1 MKLRWKKLS
10 ALLLAVSLTMADGS
24 AVYMAQAAE
33 EQTETT
39 SAENSGQD
47 VVNMEPVKNPEQEE
61 TEPEVTVTPT
71 PVPEESA
78 EATETPAPAPEESVT
93 PTPEEQKENKD
104 TENEPAKA
112 ETTPAAAKEETAK
125 TQEAETISADEA
137 AWASVLAAGGNNS
150 AGGSSVAETSRFVPG
165 TYTITANLYVPAEL
179 NSILGLNAYLTN
191 PDNPAGVVEDNG
203 SISNTAP
210 TTPVS
215 ANAMITIGEDGTTKT
230 LTIPVKN
237 PVFTLQRIGNGSNVT
252 ILDSAKNGNTYGQYN
267 GRITSLTVALGDNS
281 GAYVFTDCLEYP
293 TILDQDWNV
302 PLYLA
307 VDLASLPSNT
317 TVKMNSGD
325 GSRWK
330 EGSGDSLSF
339 IAEQTYD
346 QMEGVQV
353 DGTAVKSGNY
363 SAFAYN
369 GMTYV
374 DLNADYLGTLKAGAH
389 KISILFAG
397 GFSANASF
405 TIEKKETEKS
415 DDKNKDTGAK
425 LKAGTYKV
433 TANLY
438 IPGELNK
445 QLPGTTA
452 YMTNPKNPLGIGGH
466 EGLPTDPVK
475 DNATLVVD
483 KKGGKTVIVDVVN
496 PVFTLQKITDGKKI
510 KVLSAVWDK
519 ETYTGTAGKASRTGR
534 ITKLYLKLEDNSGV
548 YQFGS
553 CTEFPTLL
561 EEDWNVPLQ
570 LGVDFTSAKK
580 TSDST
585 EVKLPDNGTSGDKNP
600 SGNKKQ
606 DTNKNDNKGNSNG
619 NGGNADA
626 SSNQNGKLKA
636 GTYTVAAN
644 IWIDKSAAGLPLSP
658 HLTNSAFPP
667 KDPVS
672 NNATLTVDENSN
684 ARVSVPIVIPSKVMY
699 VESISGLNIV
709 DSSTGGNG
717 LSSITV
723 DLGTVTDPNAVI
735 TKSCTVSLQLGE
747 LAQSIAKKE
756 RDQVWAATFQV
767 SLSGVPSAASGGGSA
782 DVNALMAGAASE
794 NADTKN
800 VEVRVGVLPG
810 ASSLFAADMMQK
822 AKDSAK
828 TDSTSTGSTA
838 STGTTGSA
846 TASASAGVTKTSYSY
861 TFKVEELKDKE
872 KSNGK
877 KLSEKQKEKQAK
889 KEMEKLEK
897 QLIKHFDGGDYDM
910 VICPADVAAKIWKEK
925 DAKKNL
931 RILSVTKTWI
941 KSDEDSEDKKSE
953 ETELSITLVTKK
965 FADTQKDALK
975 DYLTEISKS
984 ADMTSKDQGELA
996 EDAEGLGLYEDA
1008 GDAEAD
1014 LDVRTYGISSGKDM
1028 QQVLKESLKKKQLP
1042 DEELYYIPENQKK
1055 DSEKSDEGKDSK
1067 EDAKEDT
1074 DTKGA
1079 DGTEDAAKTSKTD
1092 YTDQAALSSAIEAAL
1107 ANKKDSSDAEENNPE
1122 TADAEETDNASTDST
1137 ESSSVST
1144 DDTGAVVID
1153 PEKSATAAQELE
1165 AGTYTVSANMYLPGE
1180 LNTQLPG
1187 TTAYMTNPDNPLG
1200 VGGHEGIPM
1209 TPVDDNATLVVGDDG
1224 TKTVRIEVVNPVFT
1238 LQDIKDPE
1246 NSEILSGV
1254 KDDEW
1259 YAGTNDIG
1267 RQGRITT
1274 LYIRLGDDSGTYS
1287 YDTCTEFPTLLEEEW
1302 NVPLKMS
1309 VDFTTAKKTSEETSL
1324 EIPDDNA
1331 GVASETE
1338 SGATGESSEEAE
1350 Q

>member
-71 PVPEESA
+71 PVPEETVA
-78 EATETPAPAPEESVT
+78 ATETPVPAPEESVT

-112 ETTPAAAKEETAK
+112 EITPAAAKEETAK

-215 ANAMITIGEDGTTKT
+215 ANATITIGEDGTTKT

-252 ILDSAKNGNTYGQYN
+252 ILDSARNGNTYGQYN

-325 GSRWK
+325 GSKWK

-339 IAEQTYD
+339 IAEQTHD

-353 DGTAVKSGNY
+353 DGTAVKFGNY

-415 DDKNKDTGAK
+415 DDKNKDTGEK

-519 ETYTGTAGKASRTGR
+519 ETYTGTAGKVSRTGR

-548 YQFGS
+548 YQFGD

-585 EVKLPDNGTSGDKNP
+585 ETKLPENGTSGDKNP
-600 SGNKKQ
+600 SGDKKQ
-606 DTNKNDNKGNSNG
+606 GTNKNDNKGNSNG
-619 NGGNADA
+619 SGGNANAD
-626 SSNQNGKLKA
+626 SNQNGKLKA

-658 HLTNSAFPP
+658 HLTNSEFPP

-767 SLSGVPSAASGGGSA
+767 SLSGVPSAASGGGSS

-794 NADTKN
+794 NADTKS
-800 VEVRVGVLPG
+800 VEVKVGVLPG
-810 ASSLFAADMMQK
+810 TSALFVTDMMQK
-822 AKDSAK
+822 AKEKNS
-828 TDSTSTGSTA
+828 
-838 STGTTGSA
+838 
-846 TASASAGVTKTSYSY
+846 VKTSYNY
-861 TFKVEELKDKE
+861 TFKVEELKEKE
-872 KSNGK
+872 KDSGK

-889 KEMEKLEK
+889 KEMKKLEK
-897 QLIKHFDGGDYDM
+897 QLTKHFDDGDYDM
-910 VICPADVAAKIWKEK
+910 VICPADVAATIWKEK

-941 KSDEDSEDKKSE
+941 KSDEDSEDKKSG
-953 ETELSITLVTKK
+953 ETELSVTLVTKK
-965 FADTQKDALK
+965 FADAQKDTLK

-984 ADMTSKDQGELA
+984 ADMTSKDLKELA
-996 EDAEGLGLYEDA
+996 EDAKGLGLYEDA
-1008 GDAEAD
+1008 EDAEAD

-1042 DEELYYIPENQKK
+1042 DEELYYIPESQKK
-1055 DSEKSDEGKDSK
+1055 ASDESTKEKDSK
-1067 EDAKEDT
+1067 KDT
-1074 DTKGA
+1074 DTK
-1079 DGTEDAAKTSKTD
+1079 DTEKTKDTSKTD

-1107 ANKKDSSDAEENNPE
+1107 ADKKGSSEDEGTDAKEEKTDSS
-1122 TADAEETDNASTDST
+1122 STDST
-1137 ESSSVST
+1137 ENSSVKT
-1144 DDTGAVVID
+1144 DGTGAVVID
-1153 PEKSATAAQELE
+1153 PEESEAAAKELE

-1209 TPVDDNATLVVGDDG
+1209 TPVDDNATLVVGEDG
-1224 TKTVRIEVVNPVFT
+1224 TKTVMIEVVNPVFT

-1259 YAGTNDIG
+1259 YAGTNDVG

-1338 SGATGESSEEAE
+1338 NTETKETGKEES
-1350 Q
+1350 

>member
-10 ALLLAVSLTMADGS
+10 ALLLAVTLTMADGS

-47 VVNMEPVKNPEQEE
+47 VVNMEPVKNSEQEE

-71 PVPEESA
+71 PVPEETV

-104 TENEPAKA
+104 TENEPAKT
-112 ETTPAAAKEETAK
+112 ETTPAAAKDETAK
-125 TQEAETISADEA
+125 TQEAETVSADEA
-137 AWASVLAAGGNNS
+137 AWASVLAAGGNSS
-150 AGGSSVAETSRFVPG
+150 AGGSSVAETSKFVPG

-215 ANAMITIGEDGTTKT
+215 ANATITIGEDGTTKT

-252 ILDSAKNGNTYGQYN
+252 ILDSARNGNTYGQYN

-281 GAYVFTDCLEYP
+281 GVYAFTNCLEYP

-307 VDLASLPSNT
+307 VDLASLPSDT
-317 TVKMNSGD
+317 TIKMNSGD
-325 GSRWK
+325 GSKWK

-353 DGTAVKSGNY
+353 DGTTVKSENY

-374 DLNADYLGTLKAGAH
+374 DLNADYLGTLKAGTH

-405 TIEKKETEKS
+405 TIEKKETEKT

-483 KKGGKTVIVDVVN
+483 AKGGKTVIVDVVN

-519 ETYTGTAGKASRTGR
+519 ETYTGT
-534 ITKLYLKLEDNSGV
+534 
-548 YQFGS
+548 
-553 CTEFPTLL
+553 EFPTLL

-585 EVKLPDNGTSGDKNP
+585 EVKLPENGTSGDKNP
-600 SGNKKQ
+600 SGDKKQ
-606 DTNKNDNKGNSNG
+606 DTDKNDNKGNSNG
-619 NGGNADA
+619 DGGNANAD
-626 SSNQNGKLKA
+626 SNQNGKLKA

-658 HLTNSAFPP
+658 HLTNPAFPP

-723 DLGTVTDPNAVI
+723 GLGTVTDPNAVI

-747 LAQSIAKKE
+747 LAQSIAKKD

-794 NADTKN
+794 NADTKS
-800 VEVRVGVLPG
+800 VEVKVGVLPG
-810 ASSLFAADMMQK
+810 TSALFVTDMMQK

-838 STGTTGSA
+838 NTGITGSA
-846 TASASAGVTKTSYSY
+846 AASASAGVTKTSYNY

-872 KSNGK
+872 KSNDK

-897 QLIKHFDGGDYDM
+897 QLIKHFDDGDYDM
-910 VICPADVAAKIWKEK
+910 IICPADVAAKIWKEK
-925 DAKKNL
+925 DANKNL

-941 KSDEDSEDKKSE
+941 KSDEDSEDKKSG
-953 ETELSITLVTKK
+953 ETELSVTLVTKK
-965 FADTQKDALK
+965 FADAQKDALK
-975 DYLTEISKS
+975 DYLAETSES
-984 ADMTSKDQGELA
+984 ADMTSKDLKELA
-996 EDAEGLGLYEDA
+996 KDAEGLGLYEDA
-1008 GDAEAD
+1008 EDAEAD
-1014 LDVRTYGISSGKDM
+1014 LNVRTYGISSGKDM
-1028 QQVLKESLKKKQLP
+1028 QQALKESLKKKQLP
-1042 DEELYYIPENQKK
+1042 DEELYYIPESQKK
-1055 DSEKSDEGKDSK
+1055 DSDESDKEKDSK
-1067 EDAKEDT
+1067 KDT
-1074 DTKGA
+1074 DTK
-1079 DGTEDAAKTSKTD
+1079 DTEEIKDTSKTD

-1107 ANKKDSSDAEENNPE
+1107 ADKKGSSKDEGTTKEEKTDSS
-1122 TADAEETDNASTDST
+1122 SMDST
-1137 ESSSVST
+1137 ENSSVKT

-1153 PEKSATAAQELE
+1153 PEESEAAAQELE
-1165 AGTYTVSANMYLPGE
+1165 AGTYTISANMYLPGE

-1209 TPVDDNATLVVGDDG
+1209 TPVDDNATLVVGEDG
-1224 TKTVRIEVVNPVFT
+1224 TKIVMIEVVNPVFT

-1259 YAGTNDIG
+1259 YAGTNDVG
-1267 RQGRITT
+1267 RQGRITA

-1309 VDFTTAKKTSEETSL
+1309 VDFTTAKKTSEETSM

-1338 SGATGESSEEAE
+1338 TKETGKEES
-1350 Q
+1350 

>member
-1 MKLRWKKLS
+1 M
-10 ALLLAVSLTMADGS
+10 
-24 AVYMAQAAE
+24 
-33 EQTETT
+33 
-39 SAENSGQD
+39 
-47 VVNMEPVKNPEQEE
+47 
-61 TEPEVTVTPT
+61 
-71 PVPEESA
+71 
-78 EATETPAPAPEESVT
+78 
-93 PTPEEQKENKD
+93 
-104 TENEPAKA
+104 
-112 ETTPAAAKEETAK
+112 
-125 TQEAETISADEA
+125 
-137 AWASVLAAGGNNS
+137 
-150 AGGSSVAETSRFVPG
+150 
-165 TYTITANLYVPAEL
+165 PAEL

-215 ANAMITIGEDGTTKT
+215 ANATITIGEDGTTKT

-252 ILDSAKNGNTYGQYN
+252 ILDSARNGNTYGQYN

-307 VDLASLPSNT
+307 VDLASLPSDT

-325 GSRWK
+325 GSKWK

-405 TIEKKETEKS
+405 TIEKKEAEKT

-483 KKGGKTVIVDVVN
+483 AKGGKTVIVDVVN

-548 YQFGS
+548 YQFGA

-585 EVKLPDNGTSGDKNP
+585 EVKLPENGTSGDKNP
-600 SGNKKQ
+600 SRDKKQ
-606 DTNKNDNKGNSNG
+606 DTDKNSNKGNSNG
-619 NGGNADA
+619 SGGNANAD
-626 SSNQNGKLKA
+626 SNQNGKLKA

-723 DLGTVTDPNAVI
+723 DLGTVTDPDAVI

-794 NADTKN
+794 NADTKS
-800 VEVRVGVLPG
+800 VEVKVGVLPG
-810 ASSLFAADMMQK
+810 TSALFVTDMMQK
-822 AKDSAK
+822 AKEKDSAK
-828 TDSTSTGSTA
+828 T
-838 STGTTGSA
+838 
-846 TASASAGVTKTSYSY
+846 SYNY
-861 TFKVEELKDKE
+861 TFKVEEFKDKE

-877 KLSEKQKEKQAK
+877 KLSEKQKEKQDK
-889 KEMEKLEK
+889 KEMKKLEK
-897 QLIKHFDGGDYDM
+897 QFTKHFDDGDYDM
-910 VICPADVAAKIWKEK
+910 IICPADVAAKIWKEK

-941 KSDEDSEDKKSE
+941 KSDEDSEDKKSG
-953 ETELSITLVTKK
+953 ETELSVTLVTKK
-965 FADTQKDALK
+965 FADAQKDALK
-975 DYLTEISKS
+975 DYLTEISQS
-984 ADMTSKDQGELA
+984 ADMTSKDLKELA
-996 EDAEGLGLYEDA
+996 KDAEGLGLYEDA
-1008 GDAEAD
+1008 EDAEAD

-1042 DEELYYIPENQKK
+1042 DEELYYIPESQKK
-1055 DSEKSDEGKDSK
+1055 DSDESDKEKDSK
-1067 EDAKEDT
+1067 KDTDAKDT
-1074 DTKGA
+1074 EETK
-1079 DGTEDAAKTSKTD
+1079 DTSKTD

-1107 ANKKDSSDAEENNPE
+1107 ADKKGSSEDEGTDAKEEKTDSS
-1122 TADAEETDNASTDST
+1122 STDST
-1137 ESSSVST
+1137 ENSSVKT

-1153 PEKSATAAQELE
+1153 PEESEAAAKELE

-1209 TPVDDNATLVVGDDG
+1209 TPVDDNATLVVGEDG
-1224 TKTVRIEVVNPVFT
+1224 TKTVMIEVVNPVFT

-1259 YAGTNDIG
+1259 YAGTNDVG

-1309 VDFTTAKKTSEETSL
+1309 VDFTTAKKTSEETSM

-1338 SGATGESSEEAE
+1338 NKETGKEES
-1350 Q
+1350 

>member
-71 PVPEESA
+71 PVPEETVA
-78 EATETPAPAPEESVT
+78 ATETPVPAPEESVT

-112 ETTPAAAKEETAK
+112 EITPAAAKEETAK

-252 ILDSAKNGNTYGQYN
+252 ILDSARNGNTYGQYN

-325 GSRWK
+325 GSKWK

-405 TIEKKETEKS
+405 IIEKKETEKS
-415 DDKNKDTGAK
+415 DDKNKDTGEK

-519 ETYTGTAGKASRTGR
+519 ETYTGTAGRVSRTGR

-548 YQFGS
+548 YQFGD

-585 EVKLPDNGTSGDKNP
+585 ETKLPENGTSGDKNP
-600 SGNKKQ
+600 SGDKKQ
-606 DTNKNDNKGNSNG
+606 GTNKNDNKGNSNG
-619 NGGNADA
+619 SGGNANAD
-626 SSNQNGKLKA
+626 SNQNGKLKA

-658 HLTNSAFPP
+658 HLTNSEFPP

-767 SLSGVPSAASGGGSA
+767 SLSGVPSAASGGGSS

-794 NADTKN
+794 NADTKS
-800 VEVRVGVLPG
+800 VEVKVGVLPG
-810 ASSLFAADMMQK
+810 TSALFVTDMMQK
-822 AKDSAK
+822 AKEKNS
-828 TDSTSTGSTA
+828 
-838 STGTTGSA
+838 
-846 TASASAGVTKTSYSY
+846 VKTSYNY
-861 TFKVEELKDKE
+861 TFKVEELKEKE
-872 KSNGK
+872 KDSGK

-889 KEMEKLEK
+889 KEMKKLEK
-897 QLIKHFDGGDYDM
+897 QLTKHFDDGDYDM
-910 VICPADVAAKIWKEK
+910 VICPADVAATIWKEK

-941 KSDEDSEDKKSE
+941 KSDEDSEDKKSG
-953 ETELSITLVTKK
+953 ETELSVTLVTKK
-965 FADTQKDALK
+965 FADAQKDTLK

-984 ADMTSKDQGELA
+984 ADMTSKDLKELA
-996 EDAEGLGLYEDA
+996 EDAKGLGLYEDA
-1008 GDAEAD
+1008 TDAEAD

-1042 DEELYYIPENQKK
+1042 DEELYYIPESQKK
-1055 DSEKSDEGKDSK
+1055 ASDESTKEKDSK
-1067 EDAKEDT
+1067 KDT
-1074 DTKGA
+1074 DTK
-1079 DGTEDAAKTSKTD
+1079 DTEKTKDTSKTD
-1092 YTDQAALSSAIEAAL
+1092 YTDQAALNSAIEAAL
-1107 ANKKDSSDAEENNPE
+1107 ADKKGSSEDEGTDAKEEKTDSS
-1122 TADAEETDNASTDST
+1122 STDST
-1137 ESSSVST
+1137 ENSSVKT

-1153 PEKSATAAQELE
+1153 PEESEAAAKELE

-1209 TPVDDNATLVVGDDG
+1209 TPVDDNAMLVVGEDG
-1224 TKTVRIEVVNPVFT
+1224 TKTVMIEVVNPVFT

-1259 YAGTNDIG
+1259 YAGTNDVG

-1274 LYIRLGDDSGTYS
+1274 LYIRLGDDSGIYS

-1331 GVASETE
+1331 GVTSETE
-1338 SGATGESSEEAE
+1338 NTETKETGKEES
-1350 Q
+1350 

>member
-47 VVNMEPVKNPEQEE
+47 VVNMEPVKNSEQEE

-71 PVPEESA
+71 PVPEETA
-78 EATETPAPAPEESVT
+78 EAAETPAPEESVT

-112 ETTPAAAKEETAK
+112 ETTPVAEKAETAK

-252 ILDSAKNGNTYGQYN
+252 ILDSARNGNTYGQYN

-325 GSRWK
+325 GNKWK

-405 TIEKKETEKS
+405 IIEKKETEKS
-415 DDKNKDTGAK
+415 DDKNKDTGEK

-483 KKGGKTVIVDVVN
+483 KKGGKTVTVDVVN

-519 ETYTGTAGKASRTGR
+519 ETYTGTAGRVSRTGR

-548 YQFGS
+548 YQFGD

-585 EVKLPDNGTSGDKNP
+585 ETKLPENGTSGDKNP
-600 SGNKKQ
+600 SGDKKQ
-606 DTNKNDNKGNSNG
+606 GTNKNDNKGNSNG
-619 NGGNADA
+619 SGGNANAD
-626 SSNQNGKLKA
+626 SNQNGKLKA

-658 HLTNSAFPP
+658 HLTNSEFPP

-767 SLSGVPSAASGGGSA
+767 SLSGVPSAASGGGSS

-794 NADTKN
+794 NADTKS
-800 VEVRVGVLPG
+800 VEVKVGVLPG
-810 ASSLFAADMMQK
+810 TSALFVTDMMQK
-822 AKDSAK
+822 AKEKNS
-828 TDSTSTGSTA
+828 
-838 STGTTGSA
+838 
-846 TASASAGVTKTSYSY
+846 VKTSYNY
-861 TFKVEELKDKE
+861 TFKVEELKEKE
-872 KSNGK
+872 KDSGK

-889 KEMEKLEK
+889 KEMKKLEK
-897 QLIKHFDGGDYDM
+897 QLTKHFDDGDYDM
-910 VICPADVAAKIWKEK
+910 VICPADVAATIWKEK

-941 KSDEDSEDKKSE
+941 KSDEDSEDKKSG
-953 ETELSITLVTKK
+953 ETELSVTLVTKK
-965 FADTQKDALK
+965 FADAQKDTLK

-984 ADMTSKDQGELA
+984 ADMTSKDLKELA
-996 EDAEGLGLYEDA
+996 EDAKGLGLYEDA
-1008 GDAEAD
+1008 EDAEAD

-1042 DEELYYIPENQKK
+1042 DEELYYIPESQKK
-1055 DSEKSDEGKDSK
+1055 ASDESTKEKDSK
-1067 EDAKEDT
+1067 KDT
-1074 DTKGA
+1074 DTK
-1079 DGTEDAAKTSKTD
+1079 DTEKTKDTSKTD

-1107 ANKKDSSDAEENNPE
+1107 ADKKGSSEDEGTDAKEEKTDSS
-1122 TADAEETDNASTDST
+1122 STDST
-1137 ESSSVST
+1137 KNSSVKT

-1153 PEKSATAAQELE
+1153 PEESEAAAKELE

-1209 TPVDDNATLVVGDDG
+1209 TPVDDNATLVVGEDG
-1224 TKTVRIEVVNPVFT
+1224 TKTVMIEVVNPVFT

-1259 YAGTNDIG
+1259 YAGTNDVG

-1309 VDFTTAKKTSEETSL
+1309 VDFTTARKTSEETSL

-1338 SGATGESSEEAE
+1338 NTETKETGKEES
-1350 Q
+1350 

>member
-10 ALLLAVSLTMADGS
+10 ALLLAVTLIMADGS
-24 AVYMAQAAE
+24 AAYMAQAAE

-39 SAENSGQD
+39 SAENGGQD

-71 PVPEESA
+71 PVPEETVEAA
-78 EATETPAPAPEESVT
+78 ETPAPEESVT

-112 ETTPAAAKEETAK
+112 ETTPVAAKEETAK

-137 AWASVLAAGGNNS
+137 AWASVLAAGGNNN

-230 LTIPVKN
+230 LTILVKN

-252 ILDSAKNGNTYGQYN
+252 ILDSARNGNTYGQYN

-325 GSRWK
+325 GSKWK

-374 DLNADYLGTLKAGAH
+374 DLNADYLGTLKAGTH
-389 KISILFAG
+389 KISILFAS
-397 GFSANASF
+397 GFSANDSF
-405 TIEKKETEKS
+405 TIEKKETEKT

-548 YQFGS
+548 YQFGD

-570 LGVDFTSAKK
+570 LGVDFTNAKK

-585 EVKLPDNGTSGDKNP
+585 EVKLPENGTSGDKNP
-600 SGNKKQ
+600 SGDKKQ

-619 NGGNADA
+619 SGGNANAD
-626 SSNQNGKLKA
+626 SNQNGKLKA

-794 NADTKN
+794 NADTKS
-800 VEVRVGVLPG
+800 VEVKVGVLPG
-810 ASSLFAADMMQK
+810 TSALFVTDMMQK
-822 AKDSAK
+822 AKEKNS
-828 TDSTSTGSTA
+828 
-838 STGTTGSA
+838 
-846 TASASAGVTKTSYSY
+846 VKTSYNY
-861 TFKVEELKDKE
+861 TFKVEELKEKE
-872 KSNGK
+872 KDSGK

-897 QLIKHFDGGDYDM
+897 QLAKHFDDGDYDM
-910 VICPADVAAKIWKEK
+910 VICPADVAATIWKEK

-941 KSDEDSEDKKSE
+941 KSDEDSEDKKSG
-953 ETELSITLVTKK
+953 ETELSVTLVTKK
-965 FADTQKDALK
+965 FADAQKDALK

-984 ADMTSKDQGELA
+984 ADMTSKDLKELA
-996 EDAEGLGLYEDA
+996 EDAKGLGLYEDA
-1008 GDAEAD
+1008 TAAEAD

-1042 DEELYYIPENQKK
+1042 DEELYYIPESQKK
-1055 DSEKSDEGKDSK
+1055 ASDESAKEKDSK
-1067 EDAKEDT
+1067 KDT
-1074 DTKGA
+1074 DTK
-1079 DGTEDAAKTSKTD
+1079 DTEKTKDTSKTD

-1107 ANKKDSSDAEENNPE
+1107 ADKKGFSEDEGTDAKEEKTDSS
-1122 TADAEETDNASTDST
+1122 STDST
-1137 ESSSVST
+1137 ENSSVKT

-1153 PEKSATAAQELE
+1153 PIDPEESEAAAKELE

-1209 TPVDDNATLVVGDDG
+1209 TPVDDNATLVVGESG
-1224 TKTVRIEVVNPVFT
+1224 TKTVMIKVVNPVFT

-1259 YAGTNDIG
+1259 YAGTNDVG

-1338 SGATGESSEEAE
+1338 NTETKETGKEES
-1350 Q
+1350 

>member
-24 AVYMAQAAE
+24 AIYMAQAAE

-71 PVPEESA
+71 PVPEETA
-78 EATETPAPAPEESVT
+78 EATETPVPAPEESVT

-112 ETTPAAAKEETAK
+112 ETTPAVKDETAK
-125 TQEAETISADEA
+125 IQEADTVSADEA
-137 AWASVLAAGGNNS
+137 AWASVLAAGRNNS
-150 AGGSSVAETSRFVPG
+150 AGGSSVAETSKFVPG
-165 TYTITANLYVPAEL
+165 TYTVTANLYVPAEL

-215 ANAMITIGEDGTTKT
+215 ANATITIGEDGTTKT
-230 LTIPVKN
+230 LTIPIKN

-252 ILDSAKNGNTYGQYN
+252 ILDSARNGNTYGQYN

-293 TILDQDWNV
+293 TILEQDWNV

-325 GSRWK
+325 GSKWK

-353 DGTAVKSGNY
+353 DGTAVRSGNY

-374 DLNADYLGTLKAGAH
+374 DLNADYLGTLKAGVH
-389 KISILFAG
+389 KIRILFAG

-405 TIEKKETEKS
+405 TIEKKETEKTT
-415 DDKNKDTGAK
+415 DKNKDTGAK
-425 LKAGTYKV
+425 LKAGTYKI

-548 YQFGS
+548 YQFGD

-585 EVKLPDNGTSGDKNP
+585 ETKLPENGTSGDKNP
-600 SGNKKQ
+600 SGDKKQ
-606 DTNKNDNKGNSNG
+606 GTNKNDNKGTSNG
-619 NGGNADA
+619 SGGNANAD
-626 SSNQNGKLKA
+626 SNQNGKLKA

-658 HLTNSAFPP
+658 HLTNSTFPP

-756 RDQVWAATFQV
+756 RDQVWTATFQV

-794 NADTKN
+794 NADTKS
-800 VEVRVGVLPG
+800 VEVKVGVLPG
-810 ASSLFAADMMQK
+810 TSALFVTDMMQK
-822 AKDSAK
+822 AKEKNS
-828 TDSTSTGSTA
+828 
-838 STGTTGSA
+838 
-846 TASASAGVTKTSYSY
+846 VKTSYNY
-861 TFKVEELKDKE
+861 TFKVEELKEKE
-872 KSNGK
+872 KVSGK

-889 KEMEKLEK
+889 KEMKKLEK
-897 QLIKHFDGGDYDM
+897 QLTKHFDDGDYDM
-910 VICPADVAAKIWKEK
+910 VICPADVAATIWKEK

-941 KSDEDSEDKKSE
+941 KSDEDSEDKKSG
-953 ETELSITLVTKK
+953 ETELSVTLVTKK
-965 FADTQKDALK
+965 FADAQKDTLK

-996 EDAEGLGLYEDA
+996 EDAKGLGLYEDA
-1008 GDAEAD
+1008 EDAEAD

-1042 DEELYYIPENQKK
+1042 DEELYYIPESQKK
-1055 DSEKSDEGKDSK
+1055 ASDESTKEKDSK
-1067 EDAKEDT
+1067 KDT
-1074 DTKGA
+1074 DTK
-1079 DGTEDAAKTSKTD
+1079 DTEKTKDTSKTD

-1107 ANKKDSSDAEENNPE
+1107 ADKKGSSEDEGTDAKEEKTDSS
-1122 TADAEETDNASTDST
+1122 STDST
-1137 ESSSVST
+1137 ENSSVKT
-1144 DDTGAVVID
+1144 DGTGAVVID
-1153 PEKSATAAQELE
+1153 PEESEAAAKELE

-1209 TPVDDNATLVVGDDG
+1209 TPVDDNATLVVGEDG
-1224 TKTVRIEVVNPVFT
+1224 TKTVMIEVVNPVFT

-1259 YAGTNDIG
+1259 YAGANDVG

-1302 NVPLKMS
+1302 NVPLKMG

-1338 SGATGESSEEAE
+1338 NTETKETGKEES
-1350 Q
+1350 

>member
-1 MKLRWKKLS
+1 M
-10 ALLLAVSLTMADGS
+10 
-24 AVYMAQAAE
+24 
-33 EQTETT
+33 
-39 SAENSGQD
+39 
-47 VVNMEPVKNPEQEE
+47 
-61 TEPEVTVTPT
+61 
-71 PVPEESA
+71 
-78 EATETPAPAPEESVT
+78 
-93 PTPEEQKENKD
+93 
-104 TENEPAKA
+104 
-112 ETTPAAAKEETAK
+112 
-125 TQEAETISADEA
+125 
-137 AWASVLAAGGNNS
+137 
-150 AGGSSVAETSRFVPG
+150 
-165 TYTITANLYVPAEL
+165 
-179 NSILGLNAYLTN
+179 
-191 PDNPAGVVEDNG
+191 
-203 SISNTAP
+203 
-210 TTPVS
+210 
-215 ANAMITIGEDGTTKT
+215 
-230 LTIPVKN
+230 
-237 PVFTLQRIGNGSNVT
+237 
-252 ILDSAKNGNTYGQYN
+252 
-267 GRITSLTVALGDNS
+267 
-281 GAYVFTDCLEYP
+281 
-293 TILDQDWNV
+293 
-302 PLYLA
+302 
-307 VDLASLPSNT
+307 
-317 TVKMNSGD
+317 
-325 GSRWK
+325 
-330 EGSGDSLSF
+330 
-339 IAEQTYD
+339 
-346 QMEGVQV
+346 
-353 DGTAVKSGNY
+353 
-363 SAFAYN
+363 
-369 GMTYV
+369 
-374 DLNADYLGTLKAGAH
+374 
-389 KISILFAG
+389 
-397 GFSANASF
+397 
-405 TIEKKETEKS
+405 
-415 DDKNKDTGAK
+415 
-425 LKAGTYKV
+425 
-433 TANLY
+433 
-438 IPGELNK
+438 
-445 QLPGTTA
+445 
-452 YMTNPKNPLGIGGH
+452 
-466 EGLPTDPVK
+466 
-475 DNATLVVD
+475 
-483 KKGGKTVIVDVVN
+483 
-496 PVFTLQKITDGKKI
+496 
-510 KVLSAVWDK
+510 
-519 ETYTGTAGKASRTGR
+519 
-534 ITKLYLKLEDNSGV
+534 
-548 YQFGS
+548 
-553 CTEFPTLL
+553 
-561 EEDWNVPLQ
+561 
-570 LGVDFTSAKK
+570 
-580 TSDST
+580 
-585 EVKLPDNGTSGDKNP
+585 
-600 SGNKKQ
+600 
-606 DTNKNDNKGNSNG
+606 
-619 NGGNADA
+619 
-626 SSNQNGKLKA
+626 
-636 GTYTVAAN
+636 
-644 IWIDKSAAGLPLSP
+644 
-658 HLTNSAFPP
+658 
-667 KDPVS
+667 
-672 NNATLTVDENSN
+672 
-684 ARVSVPIVIPSKVMY
+684 
-699 VESISGLNIV
+699 
-709 DSSTGGNG
+709 
-717 LSSITV
+717 
-723 DLGTVTDPNAVI
+723 TDPNAVI

-810 ASSLFAADMMQK
+810 TSSLFAADMMQK
-822 AKDSAK
+822 AKGSAK

-846 TASASAGVTKTSYSY
+846 TASASAGVTKTSYNY

-931 RILSVTKTWI
+931 QILSVTKTWI
-941 KSDEDSEDKKSE
+941 KADEDSEDKKSE

-1042 DEELYYIPENQKK
+1042 DEELYYIPANQKK

-1067 EDAKEDT
+1067 EDTKEDT

-1079 DGTEDAAKTSKTD
+1079 DGTEDAAETSKTD

-1107 ANKKDSSDAEENNPE
+1107 ANKKEF
-1122 TADAEETDNASTDST
+1122 
-1137 ESSSVST
+1137 
-1144 DDTGAVVID
+1144 DDTGVVVIN

-1224 TKTVRIEVVNPVFT
+1224 TKTVMIEVVNPVFT

>member
-24 AVYMAQAAE
+24 AIYMAQAAE

-71 PVPEESA
+71 PVPEETA
-78 EATETPAPAPEESVT
+78 EATETPVPAPEESVT

-112 ETTPAAAKEETAK
+112 ETTPAVKDETAK
-125 TQEAETISADEA
+125 IQEADTVSADEA
-137 AWASVLAAGGNNS
+137 AWASVLAAGRNNS
-150 AGGSSVAETSRFVPG
+150 AGGSSVAETSKFVPG
-165 TYTITANLYVPAEL
+165 TYTVTANLYVPAEL

-215 ANAMITIGEDGTTKT
+215 ANATITIGEDGTTKT
-230 LTIPVKN
+230 LTIPIKN

-252 ILDSAKNGNTYGQYN
+252 ILDSARNGNTYGQYN

-293 TILDQDWNV
+293 TILEQDWNV

-325 GSRWK
+325 GSKWK

-353 DGTAVKSGNY
+353 DGTAVRSGNY

-389 KISILFAG
+389 KIRILFAG

-405 TIEKKETEKS
+405 TIEKKETEKTT
-415 DDKNKDTGAK
+415 DKNKDTGAK
-425 LKAGTYKV
+425 LKAGTYKI

-438 IPGELNK
+438 IPGKLNK

-548 YQFGS
+548 YQFGD

-561 EEDWNVPLQ
+561 EKDWNVPLQ

-585 EVKLPDNGTSGDKNP
+585 EVRFPENKTSGDKNP
-600 SGNKKQ
+600 SGDKKQ
-606 DTNKNDNKGNSNG
+606 NTSKNDNKGTSNG
-619 NGGNADA
+619 NGENANAD
-626 SSNQNGKLKA
+626 SNQNGKLKA

-658 HLTNSAFPP
+658 HLTNSTFPP

-756 RDQVWAATFQV
+756 RDQVWTATFQV

-794 NADTKN
+794 NADTKS
-800 VEVRVGVLPG
+800 VEVKVGVLPG
-810 ASSLFAADMMQK
+810 TSALFVTDMMQK

-828 TDSTSTGSTA
+828 ADSTSTGSTA
-838 STGTTGSA
+838 GTGTTGSTA
-846 TASASAGVTKTSYSY
+846 ASASSGVTKTKTSYNY

-872 KSNGK
+872 KNNGK

-889 KEMEKLEK
+889 KEMKKLEK
-897 QLIKHFDGGDYDM
+897 QLTKHFDDGDYDM
-910 VICPADVAAKIWKEK
+910 VICPADVAATIWKEK

-941 KSDEDSEDKKSE
+941 KSDEDSEDKKSG
-953 ETELSITLVTKK
+953 ETELSVTLVTKK
-965 FADTQKDALK
+965 FADTKKYALK
-975 DYLTEISKS
+975 DYLTKISKS
-984 ADMTSKDQGELA
+984 ADMTSKDLKELA
-996 EDAEGLGLYEDA
+996 KDAKGLGLYEDA
-1008 GDAEAD
+1008 EDAEAD

-1042 DEELYYIPENQKK
+1042 DEELYYIPESQKK
-1055 DSEKSDEGKDSK
+1055 ASDESAKEKDSK
-1067 EDAKEDT
+1067 KDT
-1074 DTKGA
+1074 DIKDTEKTK
-1079 DGTEDAAKTSKTD
+1079 DTSKTD

-1107 ANKKDSSDAEENNPE
+1107 ADKKGSSEDEGTDVKEEKTDSS
-1122 TADAEETDNASTDST
+1122 STDST
-1137 ESSSVST
+1137 ENSSVKT

-1153 PEKSATAAQELE
+1153 PEESEAAAQELE

-1209 TPVDDNATLVVGDDG
+1209 TPVDDNATLVVGEDG
-1224 TKTVRIEVVNPVFT
+1224 TKTVMIEVVNPVFT

-1259 YAGTNDIG
+1259 YAGTNDVG

-1302 NVPLKMS
+1302 NVPLKMG

-1338 SGATGESSEEAE
+1338 NTETKETGKEDS
-1350 Q
+1350 

>member
-1 MKLRWKKLS
+1 
-10 ALLLAVSLTMADGS
+10 
-24 AVYMAQAAE
+24 
-33 EQTETT
+33 
-39 SAENSGQD
+39 
-47 VVNMEPVKNPEQEE
+47 MERRSK
-61 TEPEVTVTPT
+61 
-71 PVPEESA
+71 
-78 EATETPAPAPEESVT
+78 SV
-93 PTPEEQKENKD
+93 
-104 TENEPAKA
+104 
-112 ETTPAAAKEETAK
+112 
-125 TQEAETISADEA
+125 
-137 AWASVLAAGGNNS
+137 
-150 AGGSSVAETSRFVPG
+150 
-165 TYTITANLYVPAEL
+165 
-179 NSILGLNAYLTN
+179 
-191 PDNPAGVVEDNG
+191 
-203 SISNTAP
+203 
-210 TTPVS
+210 
-215 ANAMITIGEDGTTKT
+215 
-230 LTIPVKN
+230 
-237 PVFTLQRIGNGSNVT
+237 
-252 ILDSAKNGNTYGQYN
+252 
-267 GRITSLTVALGDNS
+267 
-281 GAYVFTDCLEYP
+281 
-293 TILDQDWNV
+293 
-302 PLYLA
+302 
-307 VDLASLPSNT
+307 
-317 TVKMNSGD
+317 
-325 GSRWK
+325 
-330 EGSGDSLSF
+330 
-339 IAEQTYD
+339 
-346 QMEGVQV
+346 
-353 DGTAVKSGNY
+353 
-363 SAFAYN
+363 
-369 GMTYV
+369 
-374 DLNADYLGTLKAGAH
+374 
-389 KISILFAG
+389 
-397 GFSANASF
+397 
-405 TIEKKETEKS
+405 
-415 DDKNKDTGAK
+415 
-425 LKAGTYKV
+425 
-433 TANLY
+433 
-438 IPGELNK
+438 
-445 QLPGTTA
+445 
-452 YMTNPKNPLGIGGH
+452 
-466 EGLPTDPVK
+466 
-475 DNATLVVD
+475 
-483 KKGGKTVIVDVVN
+483 
-496 PVFTLQKITDGKKI
+496 
-510 KVLSAVWDK
+510 VWDK

-534 ITKLYLKLEDNSGV
+534 ITKLYLKLEDNSGM
-548 YQFGS
+548 YQFGD

-585 EVKLPDNGTSGDKNP
+585 EVKLPENGTSGDKNP
-600 SGNKKQ
+600 SGDKKQ

-619 NGGNADA
+619 SGGNANAD
-626 SSNQNGKLKA
+626 SNQNGKLKA

-767 SLSGVPSAASGGGSA
+767 SLSGVPSAASGGGSD

-794 NADTKN
+794 NADTKS
-800 VEVRVGVLPG
+800 VEVKVGVLPG
-810 ASSLFAADMMQK
+810 TSALFVTDMMQK

-828 TDSTSTGSTA
+828 ADSTSTGSTA
-838 STGTTGSA
+838 STGTTGSTA
-846 TASASAGVTKTSYSY
+846 ASASSGVTKTSYNY
-861 TFKVEELKDKE
+861 TFKVEELKEKE
-872 KSNGK
+872 KDSGK
-877 KLSEKQKEKQAK
+877 KLSEKQKEKQVK

-897 QLIKHFDGGDYDM
+897 QLTKHFDDGDYDM
-910 VICPADVAAKIWKEK
+910 VICPADVAATIWKEK

-941 KSDEDSEDKKSE
+941 KSDEDSEDKKSGK
-953 ETELSITLVTKK
+953 TELSVTLVTKK
-965 FADTQKDALK
+965 FADAQKDTLK

-984 ADMTSKDQGELA
+984 ADMTSKDLKELA
-996 EDAEGLGLYEDA
+996 EDAKGLGLYEDA
-1008 GDAEAD
+1008 EDAEAD

-1042 DEELYYIPENQKK
+1042 DEELYYIPESQKK
-1055 DSEKSDEGKDSK
+1055 ASDESAKEKDSK
-1067 EDAKEDT
+1067 KDT
-1074 DTKGA
+1074 DTK
-1079 DGTEDAAKTSKTD
+1079 DTEKTKDTSKTD

-1107 ANKKDSSDAEENNPE
+1107 ADKKGSSEDEGTDAKEEKTDSS
-1122 TADAEETDNASTDST
+1122 STDST
-1137 ESSSVST
+1137 ENSSVKT

-1153 PEKSATAAQELE
+1153 PEESEAAAKELE

-1209 TPVDDNATLVVGDDG
+1209 TPVDDNAILVVGEDG
-1224 TKTVRIEVVNPVFT
+1224 TKTVMIEVVNPVFT

-1259 YAGTNDIG
+1259 YAGTNDVG

-1338 SGATGESSEEAE
+1338 NKETGKEES
-1350 Q
+1350 

>member
-1 MKLRWKKLS
+1 
-10 ALLLAVSLTMADGS
+10 
-24 AVYMAQAAE
+24 
-33 EQTETT
+33 
-39 SAENSGQD
+39 
-47 VVNMEPVKNPEQEE
+47 
-61 TEPEVTVTPT
+61 
-71 PVPEESA
+71 
-78 EATETPAPAPEESVT
+78 
-93 PTPEEQKENKD
+93 
-104 TENEPAKA
+104 
-112 ETTPAAAKEETAK
+112 
-125 TQEAETISADEA
+125 
-137 AWASVLAAGGNNS
+137 
-150 AGGSSVAETSRFVPG
+150 
-165 TYTITANLYVPAEL
+165 
-179 NSILGLNAYLTN
+179 
-191 PDNPAGVVEDNG
+191 
-203 SISNTAP
+203 
-210 TTPVS
+210 
-215 ANAMITIGEDGTTKT
+215 
-230 LTIPVKN
+230 
-237 PVFTLQRIGNGSNVT
+237 
-252 ILDSAKNGNTYGQYN
+252 
-267 GRITSLTVALGDNS
+267 
-281 GAYVFTDCLEYP
+281 
-293 TILDQDWNV
+293 
-302 PLYLA
+302 
-307 VDLASLPSNT
+307 
-317 TVKMNSGD
+317 
-325 GSRWK
+325 
-330 EGSGDSLSF
+330 
-339 IAEQTYD
+339 
-346 QMEGVQV
+346 
-353 DGTAVKSGNY
+353 
-363 SAFAYN
+363 
-369 GMTYV
+369 
-374 DLNADYLGTLKAGAH
+374 
-389 KISILFAG
+389 
-397 GFSANASF
+397 
-405 TIEKKETEKS
+405 
-415 DDKNKDTGAK
+415 
-425 LKAGTYKV
+425 
-433 TANLY
+433 
-438 IPGELNK
+438 
-445 QLPGTTA
+445 
-452 YMTNPKNPLGIGGH
+452 MTNPKNPLGIGGH

-548 YQFGS
+548 YQFGD

-585 EVKLPDNGTSGDKNP
+585 EVKLPENGTSGDKNP
-600 SGNKKQ
+600 SGDKKQ

-619 NGGNADA
+619 SGGNANAD
-626 SSNQNGKLKA
+626 SNQNGKLKA

-782 DVNALMAGAASE
+782 DVNALMGGAASE
-794 NADTKN
+794 NADTKS
-800 VEVRVGVLPG
+800 VEVKVGVLPG
-810 ASSLFAADMMQK
+810 TSALFVTDMMQK
-822 AKDSAK
+822 AKEKNS
-828 TDSTSTGSTA
+828 
-838 STGTTGSA
+838 
-846 TASASAGVTKTSYSY
+846 VKTSYNY
-861 TFKVEELKDKE
+861 TFKVEELKEKE
-872 KSNGK
+872 KDSGK

-897 QLIKHFDGGDYDM
+897 QLTKHFDDGDYDM
-910 VICPADVAAKIWKEK
+910 VICPADVAATIWKEK

-941 KSDEDSEDKKSE
+941 KSDEDSEDKKSG
-953 ETELSITLVTKK
+953 ETELSVTLVTKK
-965 FADTQKDALK
+965 FADAQKDALK

-996 EDAEGLGLYEDA
+996 EDAKGLGLYEDTT
-1008 GDAEAD
+1008 DAEAD

-1028 QQVLKESLKKKQLP
+1028 QQVLKEFLKKKQLP
-1042 DEELYYIPENQKK
+1042 DEELYYIPESQKK
-1055 DSEKSDEGKDSK
+1055 ASDESAKEKDSK
-1067 EDAKEDT
+1067 KDT
-1074 DTKGA
+1074 DTK
-1079 DGTEDAAKTSKTD
+1079 DTEKTKDTSKTD

-1107 ANKKDSSDAEENNPE
+1107 ADKKGSSEDEGTDAKEEKTDSS
-1122 TADAEETDNASTDST
+1122 STDST
-1137 ESSSVST
+1137 ENSSVKT

-1153 PEKSATAAQELE
+1153 PEESEAAAKELE
-1165 AGTYTVSANMYLPGE
+1165 AGMYTVSANMYLPGE

-1209 TPVDDNATLVVGDDG
+1209 TPVDDNAILVVGEDG
-1224 TKTVRIEVVNPVFT
+1224 TKTVMIEVVNPVFT

-1259 YAGTNDIG
+1259 YAGTNDVG

-1338 SGATGESSEEAE
+1338 NTETKEAGKEES
-1350 Q
+1350 

>member
-71 PVPEESA
+71 PVPEETA
-78 EATETPAPAPEESVT
+78 EAAETPAPEESVT

-104 TENEPAKA
+104 TENKSVKTEN
-112 ETTPAAAKEETAK
+112 TPAAAKEETAK
-125 TQEAETISADEA
+125 TQEAETVSADEA
-137 AWASVLAAGGNNS
+137 AWASVLAAGGNNN
-150 AGGSSVAETSRFVPG
+150 AGGSSVAETSKFVPG

-215 ANAMITIGEDGTTKT
+215 ANATITIGEDGTTKT

-237 PVFTLQRIGNGSNVT
+237 PVFTLQRIGSGSNVT
-252 ILDSAKNGNTYGQYN
+252 ILDSARNGNTYGQYN

-307 VDLASLPSNT
+307 VDLASLPSDT

-325 GSRWK
+325 GSKWK

-353 DGTAVKSGNY
+353 DGTTVKSGNY

-374 DLNADYLGTLKAGAH
+374 DLNADYLGTLKAGTH

-405 TIEKKETEKS
+405 TIEKKEAEKT

-483 KKGGKTVIVDVVN
+483 AKGGKTVIVDVVN

-548 YQFGS
+548 YQFGA

-585 EVKLPDNGTSGDKNP
+585 EVKLPENGTSGDKNP
-600 SGNKKQ
+600 SGDKKQ
-606 DTNKNDNKGNSNG
+606 DTDKNSNKGNSNG
-619 NGGNADA
+619 SGGNANAD
-626 SSNQNGKLKA
+626 SNQNGKLKA

-723 DLGTVTDPNAVI
+723 DLGTVTDPDAVI

-794 NADTKN
+794 NADTKS
-800 VEVRVGVLPG
+800 VEVKVGVLPG
-810 ASSLFAADMMQK
+810 TSALFVTDMMQK
-822 AKDSAK
+822 AKEKDSAK
-828 TDSTSTGSTA
+828 T
-838 STGTTGSA
+838 
-846 TASASAGVTKTSYSY
+846 SYNY
-861 TFKVEELKDKE
+861 TFKVEEFKDKE

-877 KLSEKQKEKQAK
+877 KLSEKQKEKQDK
-889 KEMEKLEK
+889 KEMKKLEK
-897 QLIKHFDGGDYDM
+897 QFTKHFDDGDYDM
-910 VICPADVAAKIWKEK
+910 IICPADVAAKIWKEK

-941 KSDEDSEDKKSE
+941 KSDEDSEDKKSG
-953 ETELSITLVTKK
+953 ETELSVTLVTKK
-965 FADTQKDALK
+965 FADAQKDALK
-975 DYLTEISKS
+975 DYLTEISQS
-984 ADMTSKDQGELA
+984 ADMTSKDLKELA
-996 EDAEGLGLYEDA
+996 KDAEGLGLYEDA
-1008 GDAEAD
+1008 EDAEAD

-1042 DEELYYIPENQKK
+1042 DEELYYIPESQKK
-1055 DSEKSDEGKDSK
+1055 DPDESDKEKDSK
-1067 EDAKEDT
+1067 KDTDAKDT
-1074 DTKGA
+1074 EGTK
-1079 DGTEDAAKTSKTD
+1079 DTSKTD

-1107 ANKKDSSDAEENNPE
+1107 ADKKGSSEDEGTDAKEEKTE
-1122 TADAEETDNASTDST
+1122 SSSTDST
-1137 ESSSVST
+1137 ENSSVKT

-1153 PEKSATAAQELE
+1153 PEESEAAAKELE

-1209 TPVDDNATLVVGDDG
+1209 TPVDDNATLVVGEDG
-1224 TKTVRIEVVNPVFT
+1224 TKTVMIEVVNPVFT

-1259 YAGTNDIG
+1259 YAGTNDVG

-1309 VDFTTAKKTSEETSL
+1309 VDFTTAKKTSEETSM

-1338 SGATGESSEEAE
+1338 NKETGKEES
-1350 Q
+1350 

>member
-47 VVNMEPVKNPEQEE
+47 VVNMEPVKNSEQEE

-71 PVPEESA
+71 PVPEETA
-78 EATETPAPAPEESVT
+78 EAAETPAPEEGVT

-112 ETTPAAAKEETAK
+112 ETTPVAEKAETAK

-137 AWASVLAAGGNNS
+137 AWASVLAAGGNNN

-252 ILDSAKNGNTYGQYN
+252 ILDSARNGNTYGQYN

-325 GSRWK
+325 GSKWK

-405 TIEKKETEKS
+405 IIEKKETEKS
-415 DDKNKDTGAK
+415 DDKNKDTGEK

-519 ETYTGTAGKASRTGR
+519 ETYTGTAGRVSRTGR

-548 YQFGS
+548 YQFGD

-585 EVKLPDNGTSGDKNP
+585 ETKLPENGTSGDKNP
-600 SGNKKQ
+600 SGDKKQ
-606 DTNKNDNKGNSNG
+606 GTNKNDNKGNSNG
-619 NGGNADA
+619 SGGNANAD
-626 SSNQNGKLKA
+626 SNQNGKLKA

-658 HLTNSAFPP
+658 HLTNSEFPP

-756 RDQVWAATFQV
+756 HDQVWAATFQV

-794 NADTKN
+794 NADTKS
-800 VEVRVGVLPG
+800 VEVKVGVLPG
-810 ASSLFAADMMQK
+810 TSALFVTDMMQK
-822 AKDSAK
+822 AKEKNS
-828 TDSTSTGSTA
+828 
-838 STGTTGSA
+838 
-846 TASASAGVTKTSYSY
+846 VKTSYNY
-861 TFKVEELKDKE
+861 TFKVEELKEKE
-872 KSNGK
+872 KDSGK

-889 KEMEKLEK
+889 KEMKKLEK
-897 QLIKHFDGGDYDM
+897 QLTKHFDDGDYDM
-910 VICPADVAAKIWKEK
+910 VICPADVAATIWKEK

-941 KSDEDSEDKKSE
+941 KSDEDSEDKKSG
-953 ETELSITLVTKK
+953 ETELSVTLVTKK
-965 FADTQKDALK
+965 FADAQKDTLK

-984 ADMTSKDQGELA
+984 ADMTSKDLKELA
-996 EDAEGLGLYEDA
+996 EDAKGLGLYEDA
-1008 GDAEAD
+1008 EDAEAD

-1042 DEELYYIPENQKK
+1042 DEELYYIPESQKK
-1055 DSEKSDEGKDSK
+1055 ASDESTKEKDSK
-1067 EDAKEDT
+1067 KDT
-1074 DTKGA
+1074 DTK
-1079 DGTEDAAKTSKTD
+1079 DTEKTKDTSKTD
-1092 YTDQAALSSAIEAAL
+1092 YTDQAALNSAIEAAL
-1107 ANKKDSSDAEENNPE
+1107 ADKKGSSED
-1122 TADAEETDNASTDST
+1122 EETDAKEEKTDSSSTDST
-1137 ESSSVST
+1137 KNSSVKT

-1153 PEKSATAAQELE
+1153 PEESEAAAKELE

-1209 TPVDDNATLVVGDDG
+1209 TPVDDNAMLVVGEDG
-1224 TKTVRIEVVNPVFT
+1224 TKTVMIEVVNPVFT

-1259 YAGTNDIG
+1259 YAGTNDVG

-1338 SGATGESSEEAE
+1338 NTETKETGKEES
-1350 Q
+1350 

>member
-47 VVNMEPVKNPEQEE
+47 VVNMEPVKNSEQEE

-71 PVPEESA
+71 PVPEETA
-78 EATETPAPAPEESVT
+78 EAAETPAPEESVT

-112 ETTPAAAKEETAK
+112 ETTPVAEKAETAK

-137 AWASVLAAGGNNS
+137 AWASVLAAGGNNN

-215 ANAMITIGEDGTTKT
+215 ANATITIGEDGTTKT

-252 ILDSAKNGNTYGQYN
+252 ILDSARNGNTYGQYN

-325 GSRWK
+325 GSKWK

-353 DGTAVKSGNY
+353 DGTAVKFGNY

-415 DDKNKDTGAK
+415 DDKNKDTGEK

-519 ETYTGTAGKASRTGR
+519 ETYTGTAGKVSRTGR

-548 YQFGS
+548 YQFGD

-585 EVKLPDNGTSGDKNP
+585 ETKLPENGTSGDKNP
-600 SGNKKQ
+600 SGDKKQ
-606 DTNKNDNKGNSNG
+606 GTNKNDNKGNSNG
-619 NGGNADA
+619 SGGNANAD
-626 SSNQNGKLKA
+626 SNQNGKLKA

-658 HLTNSAFPP
+658 HLTNSEFPP

-767 SLSGVPSAASGGGSA
+767 SLSGVPSAASGGGSS

-794 NADTKN
+794 NADTKS
-800 VEVRVGVLPG
+800 VEVKVGVLPG
-810 ASSLFAADMMQK
+810 TSALFVTDMMQK
-822 AKDSAK
+822 AKEKNS
-828 TDSTSTGSTA
+828 
-838 STGTTGSA
+838 
-846 TASASAGVTKTSYSY
+846 VKTSYNY
-861 TFKVEELKDKE
+861 TFKVEELKEKE
-872 KSNGK
+872 KDSGK

-889 KEMEKLEK
+889 KEMKKLEK
-897 QLIKHFDGGDYDM
+897 QLTKHFDDGDYDM
-910 VICPADVAAKIWKEK
+910 VICPADVAATIWKEK

-941 KSDEDSEDKKSE
+941 KSDEDSEDKKSG
-953 ETELSITLVTKK
+953 ETELSVTLVTKK
-965 FADTQKDALK
+965 FADAQKDTLK

-984 ADMTSKDQGELA
+984 ADMTSKDLKELA
-996 EDAEGLGLYEDA
+996 EDAKGLGLYEDA
-1008 GDAEAD
+1008 EDAEAD

-1042 DEELYYIPENQKK
+1042 DEELYYIPESQKK
-1055 DSEKSDEGKDSK
+1055 ASDESTKEKDSK
-1067 EDAKEDT
+1067 KDT
-1074 DTKGA
+1074 DTK
-1079 DGTEDAAKTSKTD
+1079 DTEKTKDTSKTD

-1107 ANKKDSSDAEENNPE
+1107 ADKKGSSEDEGTDAKEEKTDSS
-1122 TADAEETDNASTDST
+1122 STDST
-1137 ESSSVST
+1137 ENSSVKT
-1144 DDTGAVVID
+1144 DGTGAVVID
-1153 PEKSATAAQELE
+1153 PEESEAAAKELE

-1209 TPVDDNATLVVGDDG
+1209 TPVDDNATLVVGEDG
-1224 TKTVRIEVVNPVFT
+1224 TKTVMIEVVNPVFT

-1259 YAGTNDIG
+1259 YAGTNDVG

-1338 SGATGESSEEAE
+1338 NTETKETGKEES
-1350 Q
+1350 

>member
-71 PVPEESA
+71 PVPEETVA
-78 EATETPAPAPEESVT
+78 ATETPVPAPEESAT

-104 TENEPAKA
+104 TENEPART

-125 TQEAETISADEA
+125 TQEAGTVSADEA
-137 AWASVLAAGGNNS
+137 AWASVLATGGNNS
-150 AGGSSVAETSRFVPG
+150 AGGSSVAETSKFVPG

-230 LTIPVKN
+230 LTIPIKN

-252 ILDSAKNGNTYGQYN
+252 ILDSARNGNTYGQYN

-325 GSRWK
+325 GSKWK

-415 DDKNKDTGAK
+415 DDKNKDTGEK

-519 ETYTGTAGKASRTGR
+519 ETYTGTAGRVSRTGR

-548 YQFGS
+548 YQFGD

-585 EVKLPDNGTSGDKNP
+585 ETKLPENGTSGDKNP
-600 SGNKKQ
+600 SGDKKQ
-606 DTNKNDNKGNSNG
+606 GTNKNDNKGNSNG
-619 NGGNADA
+619 SGGNANAD
-626 SSNQNGKLKA
+626 SNQNGKLKA

-658 HLTNSAFPP
+658 HLTNSEFPP

-767 SLSGVPSAASGGGSA
+767 SLSGVPSAASGGGSS

-794 NADTKN
+794 NADTKS
-800 VEVRVGVLPG
+800 VEVKVGVLPG
-810 ASSLFAADMMQK
+810 TSALFVTDMMQK
-822 AKDSAK
+822 AKEKNS
-828 TDSTSTGSTA
+828 
-838 STGTTGSA
+838 
-846 TASASAGVTKTSYSY
+846 VKTSYNY
-861 TFKVEELKDKE
+861 TFKVEELKEKE
-872 KSNGK
+872 KDSGK

-889 KEMEKLEK
+889 KEMKKLEK
-897 QLIKHFDGGDYDM
+897 QLTKHFDDGDYDM
-910 VICPADVAAKIWKEK
+910 VICPADVAATIWKEK

-941 KSDEDSEDKKSE
+941 KSDEDSEDKKSG
-953 ETELSITLVTKK
+953 ETELSVTLVTKK
-965 FADTQKDALK
+965 FADAQKDTLK

-984 ADMTSKDQGELA
+984 ANMTSKDLKELA
-996 EDAEGLGLYEDA
+996 EDAKGLGLYEDA
-1008 GDAEAD
+1008 TDAEAD

-1042 DEELYYIPENQKK
+1042 DEELYYIPESQKK
-1055 DSEKSDEGKDSK
+1055 ASDESAKEKDSK
-1067 EDAKEDT
+1067 KDT
-1074 DTKGA
+1074 DTK
-1079 DGTEDAAKTSKTD
+1079 DTEKTKDTSKTD
-1092 YTDQAALSSAIEAAL
+1092 YTDQAALNSAIEAAL
-1107 ANKKDSSDAEENNPE
+1107 ADKKGSSEDEGTDAKEEKTDSS
-1122 TADAEETDNASTDST
+1122 STDST
-1137 ESSSVST
+1137 ENSSVKT

-1153 PEKSATAAQELE
+1153 PEESEAAAKELE

-1209 TPVDDNATLVVGDDG
+1209 TPVDDNAMLVVGEDG
-1224 TKTVRIEVVNPVFT
+1224 TKTVMIEVVNPVFT

-1259 YAGTNDIG
+1259 YAGTNDVG

-1338 SGATGESSEEAE
+1338 NTETKETGKEES
-1350 Q
+1350 

>member
-71 PVPEESA
+71 PVPEETVA
-78 EATETPAPAPEESVT
+78 ATETPVPAPEESVT

-112 ETTPAAAKEETAK
+112 EITPAAAKEETAK

-215 ANAMITIGEDGTTKT
+215 ANATITIGEDGTTKT

-252 ILDSAKNGNTYGQYN
+252 ILDSARNGNTYGQYN

-325 GSRWK
+325 GSKWK

-353 DGTAVKSGNY
+353 DGTAVKFGNY

-415 DDKNKDTGAK
+415 DDKNKDTGEK

-519 ETYTGTAGKASRTGR
+519 ETYTGTAGKVSRTGR

-548 YQFGS
+548 YQFGD

-585 EVKLPDNGTSGDKNP
+585 ETKLPENGTSGDKNP
-600 SGNKKQ
+600 SGDKKQ
-606 DTNKNDNKGNSNG
+606 GTNKNDNKGNSNG
-619 NGGNADA
+619 SGENANAD
-626 SSNQNGKLKA
+626 SNQNGKLKA

-658 HLTNSAFPP
+658 HLTNSEFPP

-767 SLSGVPSAASGGGSA
+767 SLSGVPSAASGGGSS

-794 NADTKN
+794 NADTKS
-800 VEVRVGVLPG
+800 VEVKVGVLPG
-810 ASSLFAADMMQK
+810 TSALFVTDMMQK
-822 AKDSAK
+822 AKEKNS
-828 TDSTSTGSTA
+828 
-838 STGTTGSA
+838 
-846 TASASAGVTKTSYSY
+846 VKTSYNY
-861 TFKVEELKDKE
+861 TFKVEELKEKE
-872 KSNGK
+872 KDSGK

-889 KEMEKLEK
+889 KEMKKLEK
-897 QLIKHFDGGDYDM
+897 QLTKHFDDGDYDM
-910 VICPADVAAKIWKEK
+910 VICPADVAATIWKEK

-941 KSDEDSEDKKSE
+941 KSDEDSEDKKSG
-953 ETELSITLVTKK
+953 ETELSVTLVTKK
-965 FADTQKDALK
+965 FADAQKDTLK

-996 EDAEGLGLYEDA
+996 EDAKGLGLYEDA
-1008 GDAEAD
+1008 EDAEAD

-1042 DEELYYIPENQKK
+1042 DEELYYIPESQKK
-1055 DSEKSDEGKDSK
+1055 ASDESTKEKDSK
-1067 EDAKEDT
+1067 KDT
-1074 DTKGA
+1074 DTT
-1079 DGTEDAAKTSKTD
+1079 DTEKTTDTSKTD

-1107 ANKKDSSDAEENNPE
+1107 ADKKGSSEDEGTDAKEEKTDSS
-1122 TADAEETDNASTDST
+1122 STDST
-1137 ESSSVST
+1137 ENSSVKT
-1144 DDTGAVVID
+1144 DGTGAVVID
-1153 PEKSATAAQELE
+1153 PEESEAAAKELE

-1209 TPVDDNATLVVGDDG
+1209 TPVDDNATLVVGEDG
-1224 TKTVRIEVVNPVFT
+1224 TKTVMIEVVNPVFT

-1259 YAGTNDIG
+1259 YAGTNDVG

-1338 SGATGESSEEAE
+1338 NTETKETGKEES
-1350 Q
+1350 

>member
-1 MKLRWKKLS
+1 ML
-10 ALLLAVSLTMADGS
+10 
-24 AVYMAQAAE
+24 QAAE
-33 EQTETT
+33 ERTETT
-39 SAENSGQD
+39 SVENSSQD
-47 VVNMEPVKNPEQEE
+47 VVDMEPDKEPEQEKNE
-61 TEPEVTVTPT
+61 SEVTAKVTPT
-71 PVPEESA
+71 PVPQETT
-78 EATETPAPAPEESVT
+78 EATETPVPKAEESVT
-93 PTPEEQKENKD
+93 PTPE
-104 TENEPAKA
+104 A
-112 ETTPAAAKEETAK
+112 TTPAATKEEKKK
-125 TQEAETISADEA
+125 TQDAGSVSTDEA

-203 SISNTAP
+203 NISNTAP

-215 ANAMITIGEDGTTKT
+215 ANATITIGEDGTTKT

-252 ILDSAKNGNTYGQYN
+252 ILDSARNGNTYGQYN

-307 VDLASLPSNT
+307 VDLASLPGDT

-325 GSRWK
+325 GSKWK

-405 TIEKKETEKS
+405 TIEKKEAEKT

-483 KKGGKTVIVDVVN
+483 AKGGKTVIVDVVN

-548 YQFGS
+548 YQFGD

-585 EVKLPDNGTSGDKNP
+585 EVKLPENGTSGDKNP
-600 SGNKKQ
+600 SGDKKQ
-606 DTNKNDNKGNSNG
+606 DTSKNDNKGNSNG
-619 NGGNADA
+619 SGGNANAD
-626 SSNQNGKLKA
+626 SNQNGKLKA

-794 NADTKN
+794 NADTKS
-800 VEVRVGVLPG
+800 VEVKVGVLPG
-810 ASSLFAADMMQK
+810 TSALFVTDMMQK
-822 AKDSAK
+822 EKEKDS
-828 TDSTSTGSTA
+828 
-838 STGTTGSA
+838 
-846 TASASAGVTKTSYSY
+846 VKTSYNY

-872 KSNGK
+872 KSNSK
-877 KLSEKQKEKQAK
+877 KLSEKQKEKQDK
-889 KEMEKLEK
+889 KEMKKLEK
-897 QLIKHFDGGDYDM
+897 QLTKHFDDGDYDM
-910 VICPADVAAKIWKEK
+910 IICPADVAATIWKEK

-941 KSDEDSEDKKSE
+941 KSDEDSEDKKSG
-953 ETELSITLVTKK
+953 ETELSVTLVTKK
-965 FADTQKDALK
+965 FADAQKNALK

-984 ADMTSKDQGELA
+984 ADMTSKDLKELA
-996 EDAEGLGLYEDA
+996 EDAKGLGLYEDA
-1008 GDAEAD
+1008 ADAEED

-1042 DEELYYIPENQKK
+1042 DEELYYIPESQKK
-1055 DSEKSDEGKDSK
+1055 DPDESDKEKDSK
-1067 EDAKEDT
+1067 KDTDAKDT
-1074 DTKGA
+1074 DETK
-1079 DGTEDAAKTSKTD
+1079 DTSKTD

-1107 ANKKDSSDAEENNPE
+1107 ADKKGSSEDEGTDAKEEKTDSS
-1122 TADAEETDNASTDST
+1122 STDST
-1137 ESSSVST
+1137 ENSSVKT

-1153 PEKSATAAQELE
+1153 PEESEAAAQELE

-1209 TPVDDNATLVVGDDG
+1209 TPVDDNATLVVGEDG
-1224 TKTVRIEVVNPVFT
+1224 TKTVMIEVVNPVFT

-1259 YAGTNDIG
+1259 YAGTNDVG

-1309 VDFTTAKKTSEETSL
+1309 VDFTTAKKTSEETSM

-1338 SGATGESSEEAE
+1338 NKETGKEES
-1350 Q
+1350 

>member
-1 MKLRWKKLS
+1 M
-10 ALLLAVSLTMADGS
+10 
-24 AVYMAQAAE
+24 
-33 EQTETT
+33 
-39 SAENSGQD
+39 
-47 VVNMEPVKNPEQEE
+47 
-61 TEPEVTVTPT
+61 
-71 PVPEESA
+71 
-78 EATETPAPAPEESVT
+78 
-93 PTPEEQKENKD
+93 
-104 TENEPAKA
+104 
-112 ETTPAAAKEETAK
+112 
-125 TQEAETISADEA
+125 
-137 AWASVLAAGGNNS
+137 
-150 AGGSSVAETSRFVPG
+150 
-165 TYTITANLYVPAEL
+165 PAEL

-215 ANAMITIGEDGTTKT
+215 ANATITIGEDGTTKT

-252 ILDSAKNGNTYGQYN
+252 ILDSARNGNTYGQYN

-307 VDLASLPSNT
+307 VDLASLPSDT

-325 GSRWK
+325 GSKWK

-405 TIEKKETEKS
+405 TIEKKEAEKT

-483 KKGGKTVIVDVVN
+483 AKGGKTVIVDVVN

-548 YQFGS
+548 YQFGA

-585 EVKLPDNGTSGDKNP
+585 EVKLPENGTSGDKNP
-600 SGNKKQ
+600 SRDKKQ
-606 DTNKNDNKGNSNG
+606 DTDKNSNKGNSNG
-619 NGGNADA
+619 SGGNANAD
-626 SSNQNGKLKA
+626 SNQNGKLKA

-723 DLGTVTDPNAVI
+723 DLGTVTDPDAVI

-794 NADTKN
+794 NADTKS
-800 VEVRVGVLPG
+800 VEVKVGVLPG
-810 ASSLFAADMMQK
+810 TSALFVTDMMQK
-822 AKDSAK
+822 AKEKNS
-828 TDSTSTGSTA
+828 
-838 STGTTGSA
+838 
-846 TASASAGVTKTSYSY
+846 VKTSYNY
-861 TFKVEELKDKE
+861 TFKVEEFKDKE

-877 KLSEKQKEKQAK
+877 KLSEKQKEKQDK
-889 KEMEKLEK
+889 KEMKKLEK
-897 QLIKHFDGGDYDM
+897 QLTKHFDDGDYDM
-910 VICPADVAAKIWKEK
+910 IICPADVAAKIWKEK

-941 KSDEDSEDKKSE
+941 KSDEDSEDKKSG
-953 ETELSITLVTKK
+953 ETELSVTLVTKK
-965 FADTQKDALK
+965 FADAQKDALK
-975 DYLTEISKS
+975 DYLTEISQS
-984 ADMTSKDQGELA
+984 ADMTSKDLKELA
-996 EDAEGLGLYEDA
+996 KDAEGLGLYEDA
-1008 GDAEAD
+1008 EDAEAD

-1042 DEELYYIPENQKK
+1042 DEELYYIPESQKK
-1055 DSEKSDEGKDSK
+1055 DPDESDKEKDSK
-1067 EDAKEDT
+1067 KDTDAKDT
-1074 DTKGA
+1074 EETK
-1079 DGTEDAAKTSKTD
+1079 DTSKTD

-1107 ANKKDSSDAEENNPE
+1107 ADKKGSSEDEGTDAKEEKTDSS
-1122 TADAEETDNASTDST
+1122 STDST
-1137 ESSSVST
+1137 ENSSVKT

-1153 PEKSATAAQELE
+1153 PEESEAAAQELE

-1209 TPVDDNATLVVGDDG
+1209 TSVDDNATLVVGEDG
-1224 TKTVRIEVVNPVFT
+1224 TKTVMIEVVNPVFT

-1259 YAGTNDIG
+1259 YAGTNDVG

-1309 VDFTTAKKTSEETSL
+1309 VDFTTAKKTSEETSM

-1338 SGATGESSEEAE
+1338 NKETGKEES
-1350 Q
+1350 

>member
-71 PVPEESA
+71 PVPEETVA
-78 EATETPAPAPEESVT
+78 ATETPVPAPEESVT

-112 ETTPAAAKEETAK
+112 EITPAAAKEETAK

-215 ANAMITIGEDGTTKT
+215 ANATITIGEDGTTKT

-252 ILDSAKNGNTYGQYN
+252 ILDSARNGNTYGQYN

-325 GSRWK
+325 GSKWK

-353 DGTAVKSGNY
+353 DGTAVKFGNY

-415 DDKNKDTGAK
+415 DDKNKDTGEK

-519 ETYTGTAGKASRTGR
+519 ETYTGTAGKVSRTGR

-548 YQFGS
+548 YQFGD

-585 EVKLPDNGTSGDKNP
+585 ETKLPENGTSGDKNP
-600 SGNKKQ
+600 SGDKKQ
-606 DTNKNDNKGNSNG
+606 GTNKNDNKGNSNG
-619 NGGNADA
+619 SGGNANAD
-626 SSNQNGKLKA
+626 SNQNGKLKA

-658 HLTNSAFPP
+658 HLTNSEFPP

-767 SLSGVPSAASGGGSA
+767 SLSGVPSAASGGGSS

-794 NADTKN
+794 NADTKS
-800 VEVRVGVLPG
+800 VEVKVGVLSG
-810 ASSLFAADMMQK
+810 TSALFVTDMMQK
-822 AKDSAK
+822 AKEKNS
-828 TDSTSTGSTA
+828 
-838 STGTTGSA
+838 
-846 TASASAGVTKTSYSY
+846 VKTSYNY
-861 TFKVEELKDKE
+861 TFKVEELKEKE
-872 KSNGK
+872 KDSGK

-889 KEMEKLEK
+889 KEMKKLEK
-897 QLIKHFDGGDYDM
+897 QLTKHFDDGDYDM
-910 VICPADVAAKIWKEK
+910 VICPADVAATIWKEK

-941 KSDEDSEDKKSE
+941 KSDEDSEDKKSG
-953 ETELSITLVTKK
+953 ETELSVTLVTKK
-965 FADTQKDALK
+965 FADAQKDTLK

-996 EDAEGLGLYEDA
+996 EDAKGLGLYEDA
-1008 GDAEAD
+1008 EDAEAD

-1042 DEELYYIPENQKK
+1042 DEELYYIPESQKK
-1055 DSEKSDEGKDSK
+1055 ASDESTKEKDSK
-1067 EDAKEDT
+1067 KDT
-1074 DTKGA
+1074 DTK
-1079 DGTEDAAKTSKTD
+1079 DTEKTKDTSKTD
-1092 YTDQAALSSAIEAAL
+1092 YTDQAALNSAIEAAL
-1107 ANKKDSSDAEENNPE
+1107 ADKKGSSED
-1122 TADAEETDNASTDST
+1122 EETDAKEEKTDSSSTDST
-1137 ESSSVST
+1137 KNSSVKT

-1153 PEKSATAAQELE
+1153 PEESEAAAKELE

-1209 TPVDDNATLVVGDDG
+1209 TPVDDNAMLVVGEDG
-1224 TKTVRIEVVNPVFT
+1224 TKTVMIEVVNPVFT

-1259 YAGTNDIG
+1259 YAGTNDVG

-1338 SGATGESSEEAE
+1338 NTETKETGKEES
-1350 Q
+1350 

>member
-47 VVNMEPVKNPEQEE
+47 VVNMEPVKNSEQEE

-71 PVPEESA
+71 PVPEETA
-78 EATETPAPAPEESVT
+78 EAAETPAPEESVT

-112 ETTPAAAKEETAK
+112 ETTPVAEKAETAK

-137 AWASVLAAGGNNS
+137 AWASVLAAGGNNN

-252 ILDSAKNGNTYGQYN
+252 ILDSARNGNTYGQYN

-325 GSRWK
+325 GSKWK

-415 DDKNKDTGAK
+415 DDKNKDTGEK

-519 ETYTGTAGKASRTGR
+519 ETYTGTAGRVSRTGR

-548 YQFGS
+548 YQFGD

-585 EVKLPDNGTSGDKNP
+585 ETKLPENGTSGDKNP
-600 SGNKKQ
+600 SGDKKQ
-606 DTNKNDNKGNSNG
+606 GTNKNDNKGNSNG
-619 NGGNADA
+619 SGGNANAD
-626 SSNQNGKLKA
+626 SNQNGKLKA

-658 HLTNSAFPP
+658 HLTNSEFPP

-767 SLSGVPSAASGGGSA
+767 SLSGVPSAASGGGSS

-794 NADTKN
+794 NADTKS
-800 VEVRVGVLPG
+800 VEVKVGVLPG
-810 ASSLFAADMMQK
+810 TSALFVTDMMQK
-822 AKDSAK
+822 AKEKNS
-828 TDSTSTGSTA
+828 
-838 STGTTGSA
+838 
-846 TASASAGVTKTSYSY
+846 VKTSYNY
-861 TFKVEELKDKE
+861 TFKVEELKEKE
-872 KSNGK
+872 KVSGK

-889 KEMEKLEK
+889 KEMKKLEK
-897 QLIKHFDGGDYDM
+897 QLTKHFDDGDYDM
-910 VICPADVAAKIWKEK
+910 VICPADVAATIWKEK

-941 KSDEDSEDKKSE
+941 KSDEDSEDKKSG
-953 ETELSITLVTKK
+953 ETELSVTLVTKK
-965 FADTQKDALK
+965 FADAQKDTLK

-996 EDAEGLGLYEDA
+996 EDAKGLGLYEDA
-1008 GDAEAD
+1008 EDAEAD

-1042 DEELYYIPENQKK
+1042 DEELYYIPESQKK
-1055 DSEKSDEGKDSK
+1055 ASDESTKEKDSK
-1067 EDAKEDT
+1067 KDT
-1074 DTKGA
+1074 DTK
-1079 DGTEDAAKTSKTD
+1079 DTEKTKDTSKTD

-1107 ANKKDSSDAEENNPE
+1107 ADKKGSSEDEGTDAKEEKTDSS
-1122 TADAEETDNASTDST
+1122 STDST
-1137 ESSSVST
+1137 ENSSVKT
-1144 DDTGAVVID
+1144 DGTGAVVID
-1153 PEKSATAAQELE
+1153 PEESEAAAKELE

-1209 TPVDDNATLVVGDDG
+1209 TPVDDNATLVVGEDG
-1224 TKTVRIEVVNPVFT
+1224 TKTVMIEVVNPVFT

-1259 YAGTNDIG
+1259 YAGTNDVG

-1338 SGATGESSEEAE
+1338 NTETKETGKEES
-1350 Q
+1350 

>member
-47 VVNMEPVKNPEQEE
+47 VVNMEPVKNSEQEE

-71 PVPEESA
+71 PVPEETA
-78 EATETPAPAPEESVT
+78 EAAETPAPEESVT

-112 ETTPAAAKEETAK
+112 ETTPVAEKAETAK

-137 AWASVLAAGGNNS
+137 AWASVLAAGGNNN

-215 ANAMITIGEDGTTKT
+215 ANATITIGEDGTTKT
-230 LTIPVKN
+230 LIIPVKN

-252 ILDSAKNGNTYGQYN
+252 ILDSARNGNTYGQYN

-325 GSRWK
+325 GSKWK

-353 DGTAVKSGNY
+353 DGTAVKFGNY

-415 DDKNKDTGAK
+415 DDKNKDTGEK

-519 ETYTGTAGKASRTGR
+519 ETYTGTAGKVSRTGR

-548 YQFGS
+548 YQFGD

-585 EVKLPDNGTSGDKNP
+585 ETKLPENGTSGDKNP
-600 SGNKKQ
+600 SGDKKQ
-606 DTNKNDNKGNSNG
+606 GTNKNDNKGNSNG
-619 NGGNADA
+619 SGGNANAD
-626 SSNQNGKLKA
+626 SNQNGKLKA

-658 HLTNSAFPP
+658 HLTNSEFPP

-767 SLSGVPSAASGGGSA
+767 SLSGVPSAASGGGSS

-794 NADTKN
+794 NADTKS
-800 VEVRVGVLPG
+800 VEVKVGVLPG
-810 ASSLFAADMMQK
+810 TSALFVTDMMQK
-822 AKDSAK
+822 AKEKNS
-828 TDSTSTGSTA
+828 
-838 STGTTGSA
+838 
-846 TASASAGVTKTSYSY
+846 VKTSYNY
-861 TFKVEELKDKE
+861 TFKVEELKEKE
-872 KSNGK
+872 KDSGK

-889 KEMEKLEK
+889 KEMKKLEK
-897 QLIKHFDGGDYDM
+897 QLTKHFDDGDYDM
-910 VICPADVAAKIWKEK
+910 VICPADVAATIWKEK

-941 KSDEDSEDKKSE
+941 KSDEDSEDKKSG
-953 ETELSITLVTKK
+953 ETELSVTLVTKK
-965 FADTQKDALK
+965 FADAQKDTLK

-984 ADMTSKDQGELA
+984 ADMTSKDLKELA
-996 EDAEGLGLYEDA
+996 EDAKGLGLYEDA
-1008 GDAEAD
+1008 EDAEAD

-1042 DEELYYIPENQKK
+1042 DEELYYIPESQKK
-1055 DSEKSDEGKDSK
+1055 ASDES
-1067 EDAKEDT
+1067 AKEKDGKKDT
-1074 DTKGA
+1074 DTK
-1079 DGTEDAAKTSKTD
+1079 DTEKTKDTSKTD

-1107 ANKKDSSDAEENNPE
+1107 ADKKGSSEDEGTDAKEEKTDSS
-1122 TADAEETDNASTDST
+1122 STDST
-1137 ESSSVST
+1137 KNSSVKT

-1153 PEKSATAAQELE
+1153 PEESEAAAKELE

-1180 LNTQLPG
+1180 LNKQLPG

-1209 TPVDDNATLVVGDDG
+1209 TPVDDNAILVVGEDG
-1224 TKTVRIEVVNPVFT
+1224 TKTVMIEVVNPVFT

-1259 YAGTNDIG
+1259 YAGTNDVG

-1338 SGATGESSEEAE
+1338 NTETKETGKEES
-1350 Q
+1350 

>member
-71 PVPEESA
+71 PVPEE
-78 EATETPAPAPEESVT
+78 TVAPEESVT

-112 ETTPAAAKEETAK
+112 EITPAAAKEETAK

-137 AWASVLAAGGNNS
+137 AWASVLAAGGNNN

-252 ILDSAKNGNTYGQYN
+252 ILDSARNGNTYGQYN

-325 GSRWK
+325 GSKWK

-415 DDKNKDTGAK
+415 DDKNKDTGEK

-519 ETYTGTAGKASRTGR
+519 ETYTGTAGRVSRTGR

-548 YQFGS
+548 YQFGD

-585 EVKLPDNGTSGDKNP
+585 ETKLPENGTSGDKNP
-600 SGNKKQ
+600 SGDKKQ
-606 DTNKNDNKGNSNG
+606 GTNKNDNKGNSNG
-619 NGGNADA
+619 SGGNANAD
-626 SSNQNGKLKA
+626 SNQNGKLKA

-658 HLTNSAFPP
+658 HLTNSEFPP

-767 SLSGVPSAASGGGSA
+767 SLSGVPSAASGGGSS

-794 NADTKN
+794 NADTKS
-800 VEVRVGVLPG
+800 VEVKVGVLPG
-810 ASSLFAADMMQK
+810 TSALFVTDMMQK
-822 AKDSAK
+822 AKEKNS
-828 TDSTSTGSTA
+828 
-838 STGTTGSA
+838 
-846 TASASAGVTKTSYSY
+846 VKTSYNY
-861 TFKVEELKDKE
+861 TFKVEELKEKE
-872 KSNGK
+872 KDSGK

-889 KEMEKLEK
+889 KEMKKLEK
-897 QLIKHFDGGDYDM
+897 QLTKHFDDGDYDM
-910 VICPADVAAKIWKEK
+910 VICPADVAATIWKEK

-941 KSDEDSEDKKSE
+941 KSDEDSEDKKSG
-953 ETELSITLVTKK
+953 ETELSVTLVTKK
-965 FADTQKDALK
+965 FADAQKDTLK

-984 ADMTSKDQGELA
+984 ADMTSKDLKELA
-996 EDAEGLGLYEDA
+996 EDAKGLGLYEDA
-1008 GDAEAD
+1008 EDAEAD

-1042 DEELYYIPENQKK
+1042 DEELYYIPESQKK
-1055 DSEKSDEGKDSK
+1055 ASDESTKEKDSK
-1067 EDAKEDT
+1067 KDT
-1074 DTKGA
+1074 DTK
-1079 DGTEDAAKTSKTD
+1079 DTEKTKDTSKTD

-1107 ANKKDSSDAEENNPE
+1107 ADKKGSSEDEGTDAKEEKTDSS
-1122 TADAEETDNASTDST
+1122 STDST
-1137 ESSSVST
+1137 ENSSVKT
-1144 DDTGAVVID
+1144 DGTGAVVID
-1153 PEKSATAAQELE
+1153 PEESEAAAKELE

-1209 TPVDDNATLVVGDDG
+1209 TPVDDNATLVVGEDG
-1224 TKTVRIEVVNPVFT
+1224 TKTVMIEVVNPVFT

-1259 YAGTNDIG
+1259 YAGTNDVG

-1338 SGATGESSEEAE
+1338 NTETKETGKEES
-1350 Q
+1350 

>member
-47 VVNMEPVKNPEQEE
+47 VVNMEPVKNSEQEE

-71 PVPEESA
+71 PVPEETA
-78 EATETPAPAPEESVT
+78 EAAETPAPEESVT

-112 ETTPAAAKEETAK
+112 ETTPVAEKAETAK

-137 AWASVLAAGGNNS
+137 AWASVLAVGGNNN

-215 ANAMITIGEDGTTKT
+215 ANATITIGEDGTTKT

-252 ILDSAKNGNTYGQYN
+252 ILDSARNGNTYGQYN

-325 GSRWK
+325 GSKWK

-353 DGTAVKSGNY
+353 DGTAVKFGNY

-415 DDKNKDTGAK
+415 DDKNKDTGEK

-452 YMTNPKNPLGIGGH
+452 YVTNPKNPLGIGGH

-519 ETYTGTAGKASRTGR
+519 ETYTGTAGKVSRTGR

-548 YQFGS
+548 YQFGD

-585 EVKLPDNGTSGDKNP
+585 ETKLPENGTSGDKNP
-600 SGNKKQ
+600 SGDKKQ
-606 DTNKNDNKGNSNG
+606 GTNKNDNKGNSNG
-619 NGGNADA
+619 SGGNANAD
-626 SSNQNGKLKA
+626 SNQNGKLKA

-658 HLTNSAFPP
+658 HLTNSEFPP

-767 SLSGVPSAASGGGSA
+767 SLSGVPSAASGGGSS

-794 NADTKN
+794 NADTKS
-800 VEVRVGVLPG
+800 VEVKVGVLPG
-810 ASSLFAADMMQK
+810 TSALFVTDMMQK
-822 AKDSAK
+822 AKEKNS
-828 TDSTSTGSTA
+828 
-838 STGTTGSA
+838 
-846 TASASAGVTKTSYSY
+846 VKTSYNY
-861 TFKVEELKDKE
+861 TFKVEELKEKE
-872 KSNGK
+872 KDSGK

-889 KEMEKLEK
+889 KEMKKLEK
-897 QLIKHFDGGDYDM
+897 QLTKHFDDGDYDM
-910 VICPADVAAKIWKEK
+910 VICPTDVAATIWKEK

-941 KSDEDSEDKKSE
+941 KSDEDSEDKKSG
-953 ETELSITLVTKK
+953 ETELSVTLVTKK
-965 FADTQKDALK
+965 FADAQKDTLK

-984 ADMTSKDQGELA
+984 ADMTSKDLKELA
-996 EDAEGLGLYEDA
+996 EDAKGLGLYEDA
-1008 GDAEAD
+1008 EDAEAD

-1042 DEELYYIPENQKK
+1042 DEELYYIPESQKK
-1055 DSEKSDEGKDSK
+1055 ASDESTKEKDSK
-1067 EDAKEDT
+1067 KDT
-1074 DTKGA
+1074 DTK
-1079 DGTEDAAKTSKTD
+1079 DTEKTKDTSKTD
-1092 YTDQAALSSAIEAAL
+1092 YTDQAALNSAIEAAL
-1107 ANKKDSSDAEENNPE
+1107 ADKKGSSED
-1122 TADAEETDNASTDST
+1122 EETDAKEEKTDSSSTDST
-1137 ESSSVST
+1137 KNSSVKT

-1153 PEKSATAAQELE
+1153 PEESEAAAKELE

-1209 TPVDDNATLVVGDDG
+1209 TPVDDNAMLVVGEDG
-1224 TKTVRIEVVNPVFT
+1224 TKTVMIEVVNPVFT

-1259 YAGTNDIG
+1259 YAGTNDVG

-1338 SGATGESSEEAE
+1338 NTETKETGKEES
-1350 Q
+1350 

>member
-71 PVPEESA
+71 PVPEETA
-78 EATETPAPAPEESVT
+78 EAAETPAPEESVT

-104 TENEPAKA
+104 TENKSVKTEN
-112 ETTPAAAKEETAK
+112 TPAAAKEETAK
-125 TQEAETISADEA
+125 TQEAETVSADEA
-137 AWASVLAAGGNNS
+137 AWASVLAAGGNNN
-150 AGGSSVAETSRFVPG
+150 AGGSSVAETSKFVPG

-215 ANAMITIGEDGTTKT
+215 ANATITIGEDGTTKT

-237 PVFTLQRIGNGSNVT
+237 PVFTLQRIGSGSNVT
-252 ILDSAKNGNTYGQYN
+252 ILDSARNGNTYGQYN

-307 VDLASLPSNT
+307 VDLASLPSDT

-325 GSRWK
+325 GSKWK

-353 DGTAVKSGNY
+353 DGTTVKSGNY

-374 DLNADYLGTLKAGAH
+374 DLNADYLGTLKAGTH

-405 TIEKKETEKS
+405 TIEKKEAEKT

-483 KKGGKTVIVDVVN
+483 AKGGKTVIVDVVN

-519 ETYTGTAGKASRTGR
+519 ETYTGTAGKASRAGR

-548 YQFGS
+548 YQFGD

-585 EVKLPDNGTSGDKNP
+585 EVKLPENGTSGDKNP
-600 SGNKKQ
+600 SGDKKQ
-606 DTNKNDNKGNSNG
+606 DTSQNDNKGNSNG

-626 SSNQNGKLKA
+626 DSNQNGKLKA

-723 DLGTVTDPNAVI
+723 DLGTVTDPDAVI

-794 NADTKN
+794 NADTKS
-800 VEVRVGVLPG
+800 VEVKVGVLPG
-810 ASSLFAADMMQK
+810 TSALFVTDMMQK
-822 AKDSAK
+822 AKEKDSAK
-828 TDSTSTGSTA
+828 T
-838 STGTTGSA
+838 
-846 TASASAGVTKTSYSY
+846 SYNY
-861 TFKVEELKDKE
+861 TFKVEEFKDKE

-877 KLSEKQKEKQAK
+877 KLSEKQKEKQDK
-889 KEMEKLEK
+889 KEMKKLEK
-897 QLIKHFDGGDYDM
+897 QFTKHFDDGDYDM
-910 VICPADVAAKIWKEK
+910 IICPADVAAKIWKEK

-941 KSDEDSEDKKSE
+941 KSDEDSEDKKSG
-953 ETELSITLVTKK
+953 ETELSVTLVTKK
-965 FADTQKDALK
+965 FADAQKDALK
-975 DYLTEISKS
+975 DYLTEISQS
-984 ADMTSKDQGELA
+984 ADMTSKDLKELA
-996 EDAEGLGLYEDA
+996 KDAEGLGLYEDA
-1008 GDAEAD
+1008 EDAEAD

-1042 DEELYYIPENQKK
+1042 DEELYYIPESQKK
-1055 DSEKSDEGKDSK
+1055 DPDESDKEKDSK
-1067 EDAKEDT
+1067 KDTDAKDT
-1074 DTKGA
+1074 EGTK
-1079 DGTEDAAKTSKTD
+1079 DTSKTD

-1107 ANKKDSSDAEENNPE
+1107 ADKKGSSEDEGTDAKEEKTE
-1122 TADAEETDNASTDST
+1122 SSSTDST
-1137 ESSSVST
+1137 ENSSVKT

-1153 PEKSATAAQELE
+1153 PEESEAAAKELE

-1209 TPVDDNATLVVGDDG
+1209 TPVDDNATLVVGEDG
-1224 TKTVRIEVVNPVFT
+1224 TKTVMIEVVNPVFT

-1259 YAGTNDIG
+1259 YAGTNDVG

-1309 VDFTTAKKTSEETSL
+1309 VDFTTAKKTSEETSM

-1338 SGATGESSEEAE
+1338 NKETGKEES
-1350 Q
+1350 

>member
-71 PVPEESA
+71 PVPEETVA
-78 EATETPAPAPEESVT
+78 ATETPVPAPEESVT

-104 TENEPAKA
+104 TENEPART
-112 ETTPAAAKEETAK
+112 ETTPAAVKDETAK

-137 AWASVLAAGGNNS
+137 AWASVLAAGGNNN

-215 ANAMITIGEDGTTKT
+215 ANATITIGEDGTTKT

-252 ILDSAKNGNTYGQYN
+252 ILDSARNGNTYGQYN

-325 GSRWK
+325 GSKWK

-339 IAEQTYD
+339 VAEQTYD

-415 DDKNKDTGAK
+415 DDKNKDTGEK

-519 ETYTGTAGKASRTGR
+519 ETYTGTAGKVSRTGR

-548 YQFGS
+548 YQFGD

-585 EVKLPDNGTSGDKNP
+585 EAKLPGNGTSGDKNP
-600 SGNKKQ
+600 SGDKKQ
-606 DTNKNDNKGNSNG
+606 GTNKNDNKGNSNG
-619 NGGNADA
+619 SGGNANAD
-626 SSNQNGKLKA
+626 SNQNGKLKA

-658 HLTNSAFPP
+658 HLTNSEFPP

-767 SLSGVPSAASGGGSA
+767 SLSGVPSAASGDGSA

-794 NADTKN
+794 NADTKS
-800 VEVRVGVLPG
+800 VEVKVGVLPG
-810 ASSLFAADMMQK
+810 TSALFVTDMMQK
-822 AKDSAK
+822 AKEKNS
-828 TDSTSTGSTA
+828 
-838 STGTTGSA
+838 
-846 TASASAGVTKTSYSY
+846 VKTSYNY
-861 TFKVEELKDKE
+861 TFKVEELKEKE
-872 KSNGK
+872 KDSGK
-877 KLSEKQKEKQAK
+877 KLSEKQKEKQVK

-897 QLIKHFDGGDYDM
+897 QLTKHFDDGDYDM
-910 VICPADVAAKIWKEK
+910 VICPADVAATIWKEK

-941 KSDEDSEDKKSE
+941 KSDEDSEDKKSGK
-953 ETELSITLVTKK
+953 TELSVTLVTKK
-965 FADTQKDALK
+965 FADAQKDTLK

-996 EDAEGLGLYEDA
+996 EDAKGLGLYEDA
-1008 GDAEAD
+1008 EDAEAD

-1042 DEELYYIPENQKK
+1042 DEELYYIPESQKK
-1055 DSEKSDEGKDSK
+1055 ASDES
-1067 EDAKEDT
+1067 AKEKDGKKDT
-1074 DTKGA
+1074 DTK
-1079 DGTEDAAKTSKTD
+1079 DTEKTKDTSKTD

-1107 ANKKDSSDAEENNPE
+1107 ADKKGSSEDEGTDAKEEKTDSS
-1122 TADAEETDNASTDST
+1122 STDST
-1137 ESSSVST
+1137 ENSSVKT

-1153 PEKSATAAQELE
+1153 PEESEAAAKELE

-1180 LNTQLPG
+1180 LNKQLPG

-1209 TPVDDNATLVVGDDG
+1209 TPVDDNAILVVGEDG
-1224 TKTVRIEVVNPVFT
+1224 TKTVMIEVVNPVFT

-1259 YAGTNDIG
+1259 YAGTNDVG

-1338 SGATGESSEEAE
+1338 NTETKETGKEES
-1350 Q
+1350 

>member
-47 VVNMEPVKNPEQEE
+47 VVNMEPVKNSEQEE

-71 PVPEESA
+71 PVPEETA
-78 EATETPAPAPEESVT
+78 EAAETPAPEESVT

-112 ETTPAAAKEETAK
+112 ETTPVAEKAETAK

-137 AWASVLAAGGNNS
+137 AWASVLAAGGNNN

-215 ANAMITIGEDGTTKT
+215 ANATITIGEDGTTKT
-230 LTIPVKN
+230 LIIPVKN

-252 ILDSAKNGNTYGQYN
+252 ILDSARNGNTYGQYN

-325 GSRWK
+325 GSKWK

-353 DGTAVKSGNY
+353 DGTAVKFGNY

-415 DDKNKDTGAK
+415 DDKNKDTGEK

-519 ETYTGTAGKASRTGR
+519 ETYTGTAGKVSRTGR

-548 YQFGS
+548 YQFGD

-585 EVKLPDNGTSGDKNP
+585 ETKLPENGTSGDKNP
-600 SGNKKQ
+600 SGDKKQ
-606 DTNKNDNKGNSNG
+606 GTNKNDNKGNSNG
-619 NGGNADA
+619 SGGNANAD
-626 SSNQNGKLKA
+626 SNQNGKLKA

-658 HLTNSAFPP
+658 HLTNSEFPP

-672 NNATLTVDENSN
+672 NNATLTIDENSN

-767 SLSGVPSAASGGGSA
+767 SLSGVPSAASGGGSS

-794 NADTKN
+794 NADTKS
-800 VEVRVGVLPG
+800 VEVKVGVLPG
-810 ASSLFAADMMQK
+810 TSALFVTDMMQK
-822 AKDSAK
+822 AKEKNS
-828 TDSTSTGSTA
+828 
-838 STGTTGSA
+838 
-846 TASASAGVTKTSYSY
+846 VKTSYNY
-861 TFKVEELKDKE
+861 TFKVEELKEKE
-872 KSNGK
+872 KDSGK

-889 KEMEKLEK
+889 KEMKKLEK
-897 QLIKHFDGGDYDM
+897 QLTKHFDDGDYDM
-910 VICPADVAAKIWKEK
+910 VICPADVAATIWKEK

-941 KSDEDSEDKKSE
+941 KSDEDSEDKKSG
-953 ETELSITLVTKK
+953 ETELSVTLVTKK
-965 FADTQKDALK
+965 FADAQKDTLK

-984 ADMTSKDQGELA
+984 ADMTSKDLKELA
-996 EDAEGLGLYEDA
+996 EDAKGLGLYEDA
-1008 GDAEAD
+1008 EDAEAD

-1042 DEELYYIPENQKK
+1042 DEELYYIPESQKK
-1055 DSEKSDEGKDSK
+1055 ASDESTKEKDSK
-1067 EDAKEDT
+1067 KDT
-1074 DTKGA
+1074 DTK
-1079 DGTEDAAKTSKTD
+1079 DTEKTKDTSKTD
-1092 YTDQAALSSAIEAAL
+1092 YTDQAALNSAIEAAL
-1107 ANKKDSSDAEENNPE
+1107 ADKKGSSEDEKTDAKEEKTDSS
-1122 TADAEETDNASTDST
+1122 STDST
-1137 ESSSVST
+1137 KNSSVKT

-1153 PEKSATAAQELE
+1153 PEESEAAAKELE

-1209 TPVDDNATLVVGDDG
+1209 TPVDDNAMLVVGEDG
-1224 TKTVRIEVVNPVFT
+1224 TKTVMIEVVNPVFT

-1259 YAGTNDIG
+1259 YAGTNDVG

-1338 SGATGESSEEAE
+1338 NTETKETGKEES
-1350 Q
+1350 

>member
-1 MKLRWKKLS
+1 ML
-10 ALLLAVSLTMADGS
+10 
-24 AVYMAQAAE
+24 QAAE

-39 SAENSGQD
+39 SVENSSQD
-47 VVNMEPVKNPEQEE
+47 VGDMEPDKEPEQKKNESE
-61 TEPEVTVTPT
+61 GTVKVTPT
-71 PVPEESA
+71 PVPQETT
-78 EATETPAPAPEESVT
+78 EATETPAPKAEESVS
-93 PTPEEQKENKD
+93 PTPE
-104 TENEPAKA
+104 A
-112 ETTPAAAKEETAK
+112 TTPAATKEEKKK
-125 TQEAETISADEA
+125 TQDAGSVSTDEA

-203 SISNTAP
+203 NISNTAP

-215 ANAMITIGEDGTTKT
+215 ANATITIGEDGTTKT

-252 ILDSAKNGNTYGQYN
+252 ILDSVRNGNTYGQYN

-307 VDLASLPSNT
+307 VDLASLPGDT

-325 GSRWK
+325 GSKWK

-353 DGTAVKSGNY
+353 DGNTVKSRSY

-405 TIEKKETEKS
+405 TVEKKETEKT
-415 DDKNKDTGAK
+415 DDKNKDTGTK

-466 EGLPTDPVK
+466 EGLPTAPVK

-519 ETYTGTAGKASRTGR
+519 KIYTGTVGKVSRTGR
-534 ITKLYLKLEDNSGV
+534 ITKLYLKLKDNSGV
-548 YQFGS
+548 YQFGD

-585 EVKLPDNGTSGDKNP
+585 EVKLPENGTSGDKNP
-600 SGNKKQ
+600 SGDKKQ
-606 DTNKNDNKGNSNG
+606 DTNKNDNNGNSDG
-619 NGGNADA
+619 NSGNANAD
-626 SSNQNGKLKA
+626 SNQNGKLKA

-767 SLSGVPSAASGGGSA
+767 SLSGVPAAASGGSA
-782 DVNALMAGAASE
+782 DVSALMAGAASE
-794 NADTKN
+794 NADTKS
-800 VEVRVGVLPG
+800 VEVKVGILPG
-810 ASSLFAADMMQK
+810 TSALFVTDMMQK
-822 AKDSAK
+822 AKEKDSAK
-828 TDSTSTGSTA
+828 T
-838 STGTTGSA
+838 
-846 TASASAGVTKTSYSY
+846 TKTSYNY

-877 KLSEKQKEKQAK
+877 KLSEK
-889 KEMEKLEK
+889 LEK
-897 QLIKHFDGGDYDM
+897 QLTRHFEDGDYDM
-910 VICPADVAAKIWKEK
+910 VICPADVAVKIWKEK

-931 RILSVTKTWI
+931 RILSATKTWI
-941 KSDEDSEDKKSE
+941 KSDEDSEDKKSG
-953 ETELSITLVTKK
+953 ETELSVTLVTKK
-965 FADTQKDALK
+965 FADAQKDALK

-984 ADMTSKDQGELA
+984 ADMTSKDFKEFA
-996 EDAEGLGLYEDA
+996 KDATGLGLYENA
-1008 GDAEAD
+1008 EDAEAD
-1014 LDVRTYGISSGKDM
+1014 LNVRTYGISSGKDM

-1042 DEELYYIPENQKK
+1042 DEKLYYIPESQKK
-1055 DSEKSDEGKDSK
+1055 DSDESDKEKDSK
-1067 EDAKEDT
+1067 KDT
-1074 DTKGA
+1074 DTK
-1079 DGTEDAAKTSKTD
+1079 DTSKTD

-1107 ANKKDSSDAEENNPE
+1107 ADKKGSSKDEGTDTKEEKTDSS
-1122 TADAEETDNASTDST
+1122 SMDST
-1137 ESSSVST
+1137 ENSSVKT

-1153 PEKSATAAQELE
+1153 PEESEAVAQELE

-1209 TPVDDNATLVVGDDG
+1209 TPVDDNATLVVGEDG
-1224 TKTVRIEVVNPVFT
+1224 IKTIMIEVVNPVFT
-1238 LQDIKDPE
+1238 LQDISDPE

-1259 YAGTNDIG
+1259 YAGTNDVG
-1267 RQGRITT
+1267 RQGRIIT

-1338 SGATGESSEEAE
+1338 NKETGKEES
-1350 Q
+1350 

>member
-1 MKLRWKKLS
+1 M
-10 ALLLAVSLTMADGS
+10 
-24 AVYMAQAAE
+24 
-33 EQTETT
+33 
-39 SAENSGQD
+39 
-47 VVNMEPVKNPEQEE
+47 
-61 TEPEVTVTPT
+61 
-71 PVPEESA
+71 
-78 EATETPAPAPEESVT
+78 
-93 PTPEEQKENKD
+93 
-104 TENEPAKA
+104 
-112 ETTPAAAKEETAK
+112 
-125 TQEAETISADEA
+125 
-137 AWASVLAAGGNNS
+137 
-150 AGGSSVAETSRFVPG
+150 
-165 TYTITANLYVPAEL
+165 PAEL

-215 ANAMITIGEDGTTKT
+215 ANATITIGEDGTTKT

-237 PVFTLQRIGNGSNVT
+237 PVFTLQRIGSGSNVT
-252 ILDSAKNGNTYGQYN
+252 ILDSARNGNTYGQYN

-307 VDLASLPSNT
+307 VDLASLPSDT

-325 GSRWK
+325 GSKWK

-405 TIEKKETEKS
+405 TIEKKEAEKT

-483 KKGGKTVIVDVVN
+483 AKGGKTVIVDVVN

-548 YQFGS
+548 YQFGA

-585 EVKLPDNGTSGDKNP
+585 EVKLPENGTSGDKNP
-600 SGNKKQ
+600 SRDKKQ
-606 DTNKNDNKGNSNG
+606 DTDKNSNKGNSNG
-619 NGGNADA
+619 SGGNANAD
-626 SSNQNGKLKA
+626 SNQNGKLKA

-723 DLGTVTDPNAVI
+723 DLGTVTDPDAVI

-794 NADTKN
+794 NADTKS
-800 VEVRVGVLPG
+800 VEVKVGVLPG
-810 ASSLFAADMMQK
+810 TSALFVTDMMQK
-822 AKDSAK
+822 AKEKDSAK
-828 TDSTSTGSTA
+828 T
-838 STGTTGSA
+838 
-846 TASASAGVTKTSYSY
+846 SYNY
-861 TFKVEELKDKE
+861 TFKVEEFKDKE

-877 KLSEKQKEKQAK
+877 KLSEKQKEKQDK
-889 KEMEKLEK
+889 KEMKKLEK
-897 QLIKHFDGGDYDM
+897 QLTKHFDDGDYDM
-910 VICPADVAAKIWKEK
+910 IICPADVAAKIWKEK

-941 KSDEDSEDKKSE
+941 KSDEDSEDKKSG
-953 ETELSITLVTKK
+953 ETELSVTLVTKK
-965 FADTQKDALK
+965 FADAQKDALK
-975 DYLTEISKS
+975 DYLTEISQS
-984 ADMTSKDQGELA
+984 ADMTSKDLKELA
-996 EDAEGLGLYEDA
+996 KDAEGLGLYEDA
-1008 GDAEAD
+1008 EDAEAD

-1042 DEELYYIPENQKK
+1042 DEELYYIPESQKK
-1055 DSEKSDEGKDSK
+1055 DSDESDKEKDSK
-1067 EDAKEDT
+1067 KDTDAKDT
-1074 DTKGA
+1074 EGTK
-1079 DGTEDAAKTSKTD
+1079 DTSKTD

-1107 ANKKDSSDAEENNPE
+1107 ADKKGSSEDEGTDAKEEKTE
-1122 TADAEETDNASTDST
+1122 SSSTDST
-1137 ESSSVST
+1137 ENSSVKT

-1153 PEKSATAAQELE
+1153 PEESEAAAQELE

-1209 TPVDDNATLVVGDDG
+1209 TPVDDNATLVVGEDG
-1224 TKTVRIEVVNPVFT
+1224 TKTVMIEVVNPVFT

-1259 YAGTNDIG
+1259 YAGTNDVG

-1309 VDFTTAKKTSEETSL
+1309 VDFTTAKKTSEETSM

-1338 SGATGESSEEAE
+1338 NKETGKEES
-1350 Q
+1350 

>member
-47 VVNMEPVKNPEQEE
+47 VVNMEPVKNSEQEE

-71 PVPEESA
+71 PVPEETA
-78 EATETPAPAPEESVT
+78 EAAETPAPEESVT

-112 ETTPAAAKEETAK
+112 ETTPVAEKAETAK

-137 AWASVLAAGGNNS
+137 AWASVLAAGGNNN

-215 ANAMITIGEDGTTKT
+215 ANATITIGEDGTTKT

-252 ILDSAKNGNTYGQYN
+252 ILDSARNGNTYGQYN

-325 GSRWK
+325 GSKWK

-353 DGTAVKSGNY
+353 DGTAVKFGNY

-415 DDKNKDTGAK
+415 DDKNKDTGEK

-519 ETYTGTAGKASRTGR
+519 ETYTGTAGKVSRTGR

-548 YQFGS
+548 YQFGD
-553 CTEFPTLL
+553 CAEFPTLL

-585 EVKLPDNGTSGDKNP
+585 ETKLPENGTSGDKNP
-600 SGNKKQ
+600 SGDKKQ
-606 DTNKNDNKGNSNG
+606 GTNKNDNKGNSNG
-619 NGGNADA
+619 SGGNANAD
-626 SSNQNGKLKA
+626 SNQNGKLKA

-658 HLTNSAFPP
+658 HLTNSEFPP

-767 SLSGVPSAASGGGSA
+767 SLSGVPSAASGGGSS

-794 NADTKN
+794 NADTKS
-800 VEVRVGVLPG
+800 VEVKVGVLPG
-810 ASSLFAADMMQK
+810 TSALFVTDMMQK
-822 AKDSAK
+822 AKEKNS
-828 TDSTSTGSTA
+828 
-838 STGTTGSA
+838 
-846 TASASAGVTKTSYSY
+846 VKTSYNY
-861 TFKVEELKDKE
+861 TFKVEELKEKE
-872 KSNGK
+872 KDSGK

-889 KEMEKLEK
+889 KEMKKLEK
-897 QLIKHFDGGDYDM
+897 QLTKHFDDGDYDM
-910 VICPADVAAKIWKEK
+910 VICPADVAATIWKEK

-941 KSDEDSEDKKSE
+941 KSDEDSEDKKSG
-953 ETELSITLVTKK
+953 ETELSVTLVTKK
-965 FADTQKDALK
+965 FADAQKDTLK

-996 EDAEGLGLYEDA
+996 EDAKGLGLYEDA
-1008 GDAEAD
+1008 EDAEAD

-1042 DEELYYIPENQKK
+1042 DEELYYIPESQKK
-1055 DSEKSDEGKDSK
+1055 ASDESTKEKDSK
-1067 EDAKEDT
+1067 KDT
-1074 DTKGA
+1074 DTK
-1079 DGTEDAAKTSKTD
+1079 DTEKTKDTSKTD

-1107 ANKKDSSDAEENNPE
+1107 ADKKGSSEDEGTDAKEEKTDSS
-1122 TADAEETDNASTDST
+1122 STDST
-1137 ESSSVST
+1137 ENSSVKT
-1144 DDTGAVVID
+1144 DGTGAVVID
-1153 PEKSATAAQELE
+1153 PEESEAAAKELE

-1209 TPVDDNATLVVGDDG
+1209 TPVDDNATLVVGEDG
-1224 TKTVRIEVVNPVFT
+1224 TKTVMIEVVNPVFT

-1259 YAGTNDIG
+1259 YAGTNDVG

-1338 SGATGESSEEAE
+1338 NTETKETGKEES
-1350 Q
+1350 

>member
-71 PVPEESA
+71 PVPEETVA
-78 EATETPAPAPEESVT
+78 ATETPVPAPEESVT

-112 ETTPAAAKEETAK
+112 EITPAAAKEETAK

-215 ANAMITIGEDGTTKT
+215 ANATITIGEDGTTKT

-252 ILDSAKNGNTYGQYN
+252 ILDSARNGNTYGQYN

-325 GSRWK
+325 GSKWK

-353 DGTAVKSGNY
+353 DGTAVKFGNY

-415 DDKNKDTGAK
+415 DDKNKDTGEK

-519 ETYTGTAGKASRTGR
+519 ETYTGTAGKVSRTGR

-548 YQFGS
+548 YQFGD

-585 EVKLPDNGTSGDKNP
+585 ETKLPENGTSGDKNP
-600 SGNKKQ
+600 SGDKKQ
-606 DTNKNDNKGNSNG
+606 GTNKNDNKGNSNG
-619 NGGNADA
+619 SGGNANAD
-626 SSNQNGKLKA
+626 SNQNGKLKA

-658 HLTNSAFPP
+658 HLTNSEFPP

-767 SLSGVPSAASGGGSA
+767 SLSGVPSAASGGGSS

-794 NADTKN
+794 NADTKS
-800 VEVRVGVLPG
+800 VEVKVGVLPG
-810 ASSLFAADMMQK
+810 TSALFVTDMMQK
-822 AKDSAK
+822 AKEKNS
-828 TDSTSTGSTA
+828 
-838 STGTTGSA
+838 
-846 TASASAGVTKTSYSY
+846 VKTSYNY
-861 TFKVEELKDKE
+861 TFKVEELKEKE
-872 KSNGK
+872 KDSGK

-889 KEMEKLEK
+889 KEMKKLEK
-897 QLIKHFDGGDYDM
+897 QLTKHFDDGDYDM
-910 VICPADVAAKIWKEK
+910 VICPADVAATIWKEK

-941 KSDEDSEDKKSE
+941 KSDEDSEDKKSG
-953 ETELSITLVTKK
+953 ETELSVTLVTKK
-965 FADTQKDALK
+965 FADAQKDTLK

-996 EDAEGLGLYEDA
+996 EDAKGLGLYEDA
-1008 GDAEAD
+1008 EDAEAD

-1042 DEELYYIPENQKK
+1042 DEELYYIPESQKK
-1055 DSEKSDEGKDSK
+1055 ASDESTKEKDSK
-1067 EDAKEDT
+1067 KDT
-1074 DTKGA
+1074 DTK
-1079 DGTEDAAKTSKTD
+1079 DTEKTKDTSKTD

-1107 ANKKDSSDAEENNPE
+1107 ADKKGSSEDEGTDAKEEKTDSS
-1122 TADAEETDNASTDST
+1122 STDST
-1137 ESSSVST
+1137 ENSSVKT
-1144 DDTGAVVID
+1144 DGTGAVVID
-1153 PEKSATAAQELE
+1153 PEESEAAAKELE

-1209 TPVDDNATLVVGDDG
+1209 TPVDDNATLVVGEDG
-1224 TKTVRIEVVNPVFT
+1224 TKTVMIEVVNPVFT

-1259 YAGTNDIG
+1259 YAGTNDVG

-1338 SGATGESSEEAE
+1338 NTETKETGKEES
-1350 Q
+1350 

>member
-47 VVNMEPVKNPEQEE
+47 VVNMEPVKNSEQEE

-71 PVPEESA
+71 PVPEETA
-78 EATETPAPAPEESVT
+78 EAAETPAPEESVT

-112 ETTPAAAKEETAK
+112 ETTPVAEKAETAK

-137 AWASVLAAGGNNS
+137 AWASVLAAGGNNN

-252 ILDSAKNGNTYGQYN
+252 ILDSARNGNTYGQYN

-325 GSRWK
+325 GSKWK

-415 DDKNKDTGAK
+415 DDKNKDTGEK

-519 ETYTGTAGKASRTGR
+519 ETYTGTAGKVSRTGR

-548 YQFGS
+548 YQFGD

-585 EVKLPDNGTSGDKNP
+585 ETKLPENGTSGDKNP
-600 SGNKKQ
+600 SGDKKQ
-606 DTNKNDNKGNSNG
+606 GTNKNDNKGNSNG
-619 NGGNADA
+619 SGGNANAD
-626 SSNQNGKLKA
+626 SNQNGKLKA

-658 HLTNSAFPP
+658 HLTNSEFPP

-767 SLSGVPSAASGGGSA
+767 SLSGVPSAASGGGSS

-794 NADTKN
+794 NADTKS
-800 VEVRVGVLPG
+800 VEVKVGVLPG
-810 ASSLFAADMMQK
+810 TSALFVTDMMQK
-822 AKDSAK
+822 AKEKNS
-828 TDSTSTGSTA
+828 
-838 STGTTGSA
+838 
-846 TASASAGVTKTSYSY
+846 VKTSYNY
-861 TFKVEELKDKE
+861 TFKVEELKEKE
-872 KSNGK
+872 KDSGK

-889 KEMEKLEK
+889 KEMKKLEK
-897 QLIKHFDGGDYDM
+897 QLTKHFDDGDYDM
-910 VICPADVAAKIWKEK
+910 VICPADVAATIWKEK

-941 KSDEDSEDKKSE
+941 KSDEDSEDKKSG
-953 ETELSITLVTKK
+953 ETELSVTLVTKK
-965 FADTQKDALK
+965 FADAQKDTLK

-984 ADMTSKDQGELA
+984 ADMTSKDLKELA
-996 EDAEGLGLYEDA
+996 EDAKGLGLYEDA
-1008 GDAEAD
+1008 EDAEAD

-1042 DEELYYIPENQKK
+1042 DEELYYIPESQKK
-1055 DSEKSDEGKDSK
+1055 ASDESTKEKDSK
-1067 EDAKEDT
+1067 KDT
-1074 DTKGA
+1074 DTK
-1079 DGTEDAAKTSKTD
+1079 DTEKTKDTSKTD
-1092 YTDQAALSSAIEAAL
+1092 YTDQAALNSAIEAAL
-1107 ANKKDSSDAEENNPE
+1107 ADKKGSSED
-1122 TADAEETDNASTDST
+1122 EETDAKEEKTDSSSTDST
-1137 ESSSVST
+1137 KNSSVKT

-1153 PEKSATAAQELE
+1153 PEESEAAAKELE

-1209 TPVDDNATLVVGDDG
+1209 TPVDDNAMLVVGEDG
-1224 TKTVRIEVVNPVFT
+1224 TKTVMIEVVNPVFT

-1259 YAGTNDIG
+1259 YAGTNDVG

-1338 SGATGESSEEAE
+1338 NTETKETGKEES
-1350 Q
+1350 

>member
-71 PVPEESA
+71 PVPEETVA
-78 EATETPAPAPEESVT
+78 ATETPVPAPEESVT

-112 ETTPAAAKEETAK
+112 EITPAAAKAETAK

-137 AWASVLAAGGNNS
+137 AWASVLAAGGNNN

-252 ILDSAKNGNTYGQYN
+252 ILDSARNGNTYGQYN

-325 GSRWK
+325 GSKWK

-353 DGTAVKSGNY
+353 DGTAVKFGNY

-415 DDKNKDTGAK
+415 DDKNKDTGEK

-519 ETYTGTAGKASRTGR
+519 ETYTGTAGKVSRTGR

-548 YQFGS
+548 YQFGD

-585 EVKLPDNGTSGDKNP
+585 ETKLPENGTSGDKNP
-600 SGNKKQ
+600 SGDKKQ
-606 DTNKNDNKGNSNG
+606 GTNKNDNKGNSNG
-619 NGGNADA
+619 SGGNANAD
-626 SSNQNGKLKA
+626 SNQNGKLKA

-658 HLTNSAFPP
+658 HLTNSEFPP

-767 SLSGVPSAASGGGSA
+767 SLSGVPSAASGGGSS

-794 NADTKN
+794 NADTKS
-800 VEVRVGVLPG
+800 VEVKVGVLPG
-810 ASSLFAADMMQK
+810 TSALFVTDMMQK
-822 AKDSAK
+822 AKEKNS
-828 TDSTSTGSTA
+828 
-838 STGTTGSA
+838 
-846 TASASAGVTKTSYSY
+846 VKTSYNY
-861 TFKVEELKDKE
+861 TFKVEELKEKE
-872 KSNGK
+872 KDSGK

-889 KEMEKLEK
+889 KEMKKLEK
-897 QLIKHFDGGDYDM
+897 QLTKHFDDGDYDM
-910 VICPADVAAKIWKEK
+910 VICPADVAATIWKEK

-941 KSDEDSEDKKSE
+941 KSDEDSEDKKSG
-953 ETELSITLVTKK
+953 ETELSVTLVTKK
-965 FADTQKDALK
+965 FADAQKDTLK

-984 ADMTSKDQGELA
+984 ADMTSKDLKELA
-996 EDAEGLGLYEDA
+996 EDAKGLGLYEDA
-1008 GDAEAD
+1008 EDAEAD

-1042 DEELYYIPENQKK
+1042 DEELYYIPESQKK
-1055 DSEKSDEGKDSK
+1055 ASDESTKEKDSK
-1067 EDAKEDT
+1067 KDT
-1074 DTKGA
+1074 DTK
-1079 DGTEDAAKTSKTD
+1079 DTEKTKDTSKTD

-1107 ANKKDSSDAEENNPE
+1107 ADKKGSSEDEGTDAKEEKTDSS
-1122 TADAEETDNASTDST
+1122 STDST
-1137 ESSSVST
+1137 ENSSVKT
-1144 DDTGAVVID
+1144 DGTGAVVID
-1153 PEKSATAAQELE
+1153 PEESEAAAKELE

-1209 TPVDDNATLVVGDDG
+1209 TPVDDNATLVVGEDG
-1224 TKTVRIEVVNPVFT
+1224 TKTVMIEVVNPVFT

-1259 YAGTNDIG
+1259 YAGTNDVG

-1338 SGATGESSEEAE
+1338 NTETKETGKEES
-1350 Q
+1350 

>member
-71 PVPEESA
+71 PVPEETVA
-78 EATETPAPAPEESVT
+78 ATETPVPAPEESVT

-112 ETTPAAAKEETAK
+112 EITPAAAKEETAK

-215 ANAMITIGEDGTTKT
+215 ANATITIGEDGTTKT

-252 ILDSAKNGNTYGQYN
+252 ILDSARNGNTYGQYN

-325 GSRWK
+325 GSKWK

-353 DGTAVKSGNY
+353 DGTAVKFGNY

-415 DDKNKDTGAK
+415 DDKNKDTGEK

-519 ETYTGTAGKASRTGR
+519 ETYTGTAGKVSRTGR

-548 YQFGS
+548 YQFGD

-585 EVKLPDNGTSGDKNP
+585 ETKLPENGTSGDKNP
-600 SGNKKQ
+600 SGDKKQ
-606 DTNKNDNKGNSNG
+606 GTNKNDNKGNSNG
-619 NGGNADA
+619 SGGNANAD
-626 SSNQNGKLKA
+626 SNQNGKLKA

-658 HLTNSAFPP
+658 HLTNSEFPP

-767 SLSGVPSAASGGGSA
+767 SLSGVPSAASGGGSS

-794 NADTKN
+794 NADTKS
-800 VEVRVGVLPG
+800 VEVKVGVLSG
-810 ASSLFAADMMQK
+810 TSALFVTDMMQK
-822 AKDSAK
+822 AKEKNS
-828 TDSTSTGSTA
+828 
-838 STGTTGSA
+838 
-846 TASASAGVTKTSYSY
+846 VKTSYNY
-861 TFKVEELKDKE
+861 TFKVEELKEKE
-872 KSNGK
+872 KDSGK

-889 KEMEKLEK
+889 KEMKKLEK
-897 QLIKHFDGGDYDM
+897 QLTKHFDDGDYDM
-910 VICPADVAAKIWKEK
+910 VICPADVAATIWKEK

-941 KSDEDSEDKKSE
+941 KSDEDSEDKKSG
-953 ETELSITLVTKK
+953 ETELSVTLVTKK
-965 FADTQKDALK
+965 FADAQKDTLK

-984 ADMTSKDQGELA
+984 ADMTSKDLKELA
-996 EDAEGLGLYEDA
+996 EDAKGLGLYEDA
-1008 GDAEAD
+1008 EDAEAD

-1042 DEELYYIPENQKK
+1042 DEELYYIPESQKK
-1055 DSEKSDEGKDSK
+1055 ASDESTKEKDSK
-1067 EDAKEDT
+1067 KDT
-1074 DTKGA
+1074 DTK
-1079 DGTEDAAKTSKTD
+1079 DTEKTKDTSKTD
-1092 YTDQAALSSAIEAAL
+1092 YTDQAALNSAIEAAL
-1107 ANKKDSSDAEENNPE
+1107 ADKKGSSED
-1122 TADAEETDNASTDST
+1122 EETDAKEEKTDSSSTDST
-1137 ESSSVST
+1137 KNSSVKT

-1153 PEKSATAAQELE
+1153 PEESEAAAKELE

-1209 TPVDDNATLVVGDDG
+1209 TPVDDNAMLVVGEDG
-1224 TKTVRIEVVNPVFT
+1224 TKTVMIEVVNPVFT

-1259 YAGTNDIG
+1259 YAGTNDVG

-1338 SGATGESSEEAE
+1338 NTETKETGKEES
-1350 Q
+1350 

>member
-71 PVPEESA
+71 PVPEETVA
-78 EATETPAPAPEESVT
+78 ATETPVPAPEESAT

-104 TENEPAKA
+104 TENEPART

-125 TQEAETISADEA
+125 TQEAGTVSADEA
-137 AWASVLAAGGNNS
+137 AWASVLATGGNNS
-150 AGGSSVAETSRFVPG
+150 AGGSSVAETSKFVPG

-230 LTIPVKN
+230 LTIPIKN

-252 ILDSAKNGNTYGQYN
+252 ILDSARNGNTYGQYN

-325 GSRWK
+325 GSKWK

-415 DDKNKDTGAK
+415 DDKNKDTGEK

-519 ETYTGTAGKASRTGR
+519 ETYTGTVGRVSRTGR

-548 YQFGS
+548 YQFGD

-585 EVKLPDNGTSGDKNP
+585 ETKLPENGTSGDKNP
-600 SGNKKQ
+600 SGDKKQ
-606 DTNKNDNKGNSNG
+606 GTNKNDNKGNSNG
-619 NGGNADA
+619 SGGNANAD
-626 SSNQNGKLKA
+626 SNQNGKLKA

-658 HLTNSAFPP
+658 HLTNSEFPP

-767 SLSGVPSAASGGGSA
+767 SLSGVPSAASGGGSS

-794 NADTKN
+794 NADTKS
-800 VEVRVGVLPG
+800 VEVKVGVLPG
-810 ASSLFAADMMQK
+810 TSALFVTDMMQK
-822 AKDSAK
+822 AKEKNS
-828 TDSTSTGSTA
+828 
-838 STGTTGSA
+838 
-846 TASASAGVTKTSYSY
+846 VKTSYNY
-861 TFKVEELKDKE
+861 TFKVEELKEKE
-872 KSNGK
+872 KDSGK

-889 KEMEKLEK
+889 KEMKKLEK
-897 QLIKHFDGGDYDM
+897 QLTKHFDDGDYDM
-910 VICPADVAAKIWKEK
+910 VICPADVAATIWKEK

-941 KSDEDSEDKKSE
+941 KSDEDSEDKKSG
-953 ETELSITLVTKK
+953 ETELSVTLVTKK
-965 FADTQKDALK
+965 FADAQKDTLK

-984 ADMTSKDQGELA
+984 ANMTSKDLKELA
-996 EDAEGLGLYEDA
+996 EDAKGLGLYEDA
-1008 GDAEAD
+1008 TDAEAD

-1042 DEELYYIPENQKK
+1042 DEELYYIPESQKK
-1055 DSEKSDEGKDSK
+1055 ASDESAKEKDSK
-1067 EDAKEDT
+1067 KDT
-1074 DTKGA
+1074 DTK
-1079 DGTEDAAKTSKTD
+1079 DTEKTKDTSKTD
-1092 YTDQAALSSAIEAAL
+1092 YTDQAALNSAIEAAL
-1107 ANKKDSSDAEENNPE
+1107 ADKKGSSEDEGTDAKEEKTDSS
-1122 TADAEETDNASTDST
+1122 STDST
-1137 ESSSVST
+1137 ENSSVKT

-1153 PEKSATAAQELE
+1153 PEESEAAAKELE

-1209 TPVDDNATLVVGDDG
+1209 TPVDDNAMLVVGEDG
-1224 TKTVRIEVVNPVFT
+1224 TKTVMIEVVNPVFT

-1259 YAGTNDIG
+1259 YAGTNDVG

-1338 SGATGESSEEAE
+1338 NTETKETGKEES
-1350 Q
+1350 

>member
-71 PVPEESA
+71 PVPEETA
-78 EATETPAPAPEESVT
+78 EAAETPAPEESVT

-104 TENEPAKA
+104 TENKSVKTEN
-112 ETTPAAAKEETAK
+112 TPAAAKEETAK
-125 TQEAETISADEA
+125 TQEAETVSADEA
-137 AWASVLAAGGNNS
+137 AWASVLAAGGNNN
-150 AGGSSVAETSRFVPG
+150 AGGSSVAETSKFVPG

-215 ANAMITIGEDGTTKT
+215 ANATITIGEDGTTKT

-237 PVFTLQRIGNGSNVT
+237 PVFTLQRIGSGSNVT
-252 ILDSAKNGNTYGQYN
+252 ILDSARNGNTYGQYN

-307 VDLASLPSNT
+307 VDLASLPSDT

-325 GSRWK
+325 GSKWK

-405 TIEKKETEKS
+405 TIEKKEAEKT

-483 KKGGKTVIVDVVN
+483 AKGGKTVIVDVVN

-548 YQFGS
+548 YQFGA

-585 EVKLPDNGTSGDKNP
+585 EVKLPENGTSGDKNP
-600 SGNKKQ
+600 SGDKKQ
-606 DTNKNDNKGNSNG
+606 DTDKNSNKGNSNG
-619 NGGNADA
+619 SGGNANAD
-626 SSNQNGKLKA
+626 SNQNGKLKA

-723 DLGTVTDPNAVI
+723 DLGTVTDPDAVI

-794 NADTKN
+794 NADTKS
-800 VEVRVGVLPG
+800 VEVKVGVLPG
-810 ASSLFAADMMQK
+810 TSALFVTDMMQK
-822 AKDSAK
+822 AKEKDS
-828 TDSTSTGSTA
+828 
-838 STGTTGSA
+838 
-846 TASASAGVTKTSYSY
+846 VKTSYNY

-872 KSNGK
+872 KSNSK
-877 KLSEKQKEKQAK
+877 KLSEKQKEKQDK
-889 KEMEKLEK
+889 KEMKKLEK
-897 QLIKHFDGGDYDM
+897 QLTKHFDDGDYDM
-910 VICPADVAAKIWKEK
+910 IICPADVAATIWKEK

-941 KSDEDSEDKKSE
+941 KSDEDSEDKKSG
-953 ETELSITLVTKK
+953 ETELSVTLVTKK
-965 FADTQKDALK
+965 FADAQKDALK

-984 ADMTSKDQGELA
+984 ADMTSKDLKELA
-996 EDAEGLGLYEDA
+996 EDAKGLGLYEDA
-1008 GDAEAD
+1008 EDAEAD
-1014 LDVRTYGISSGKDM
+1014 FNVRTYGISSGKDM

-1042 DEELYYIPENQKK
+1042 DEELYYIPESQKK
-1055 DSEKSDEGKDSK
+1055 DPDESDKEKDSK
-1067 EDAKEDT
+1067 KDTDAKDT
-1074 DTKGA
+1074 EGTK
-1079 DGTEDAAKTSKTD
+1079 DTSKTD

-1107 ANKKDSSDAEENNPE
+1107 ADKKGSSEDEGTDAKEEKTE
-1122 TADAEETDNASTDST
+1122 SSSTDST
-1137 ESSSVST
+1137 ENSSVKT

-1153 PEKSATAAQELE
+1153 PEESEAAAKELE

-1209 TPVDDNATLVVGDDG
+1209 TPVDDNATLVVGEDG
-1224 TKTVRIEVVNPVFT
+1224 TKTVMIEVVNPVFT

-1259 YAGTNDIG
+1259 YAGTNDVG

-1309 VDFTTAKKTSEETSL
+1309 VDFTTVKKTSEETSL

-1338 SGATGESSEEAE
+1338 NTETKETGKEES
-1350 Q
+1350 

>member
-71 PVPEESA
+71 PVPEETVA
-78 EATETPAPAPEESVT
+78 ATETPVPAPEESVT

-112 ETTPAAAKEETAK
+112 EITPAAAKEETAK

-215 ANAMITIGEDGTTKT
+215 ANATITIGEDGTTKT

-252 ILDSAKNGNTYGQYN
+252 ILDSARNGNTYGQYN

-325 GSRWK
+325 GSKWK

-353 DGTAVKSGNY
+353 DGTAVKFGNY

-415 DDKNKDTGAK
+415 DDKNKDTGEK

-519 ETYTGTAGKASRTGR
+519 ETYTGTAGKVSRTGR

-548 YQFGS
+548 YQFGD

-585 EVKLPDNGTSGDKNP
+585 ETKLPENGTSGDKNP
-600 SGNKKQ
+600 SGDKEQ
-606 DTNKNDNKGNSNG
+606 GTNKNDNKGNSNG
-619 NGGNADA
+619 SGGNANAD
-626 SSNQNGKLKA
+626 SNQNGKLKA

-658 HLTNSAFPP
+658 HLTNSEFPP

-767 SLSGVPSAASGGGSA
+767 SLSGVPSAASGGGSS

-794 NADTKN
+794 NADTKS
-800 VEVRVGVLPG
+800 VEVKVGVLPG
-810 ASSLFAADMMQK
+810 TSALFVTDMMQK
-822 AKDSAK
+822 AKEKNS
-828 TDSTSTGSTA
+828 
-838 STGTTGSA
+838 
-846 TASASAGVTKTSYSY
+846 VKTSYNY
-861 TFKVEELKDKE
+861 TFKVEELKEKE
-872 KSNGK
+872 KDSGK

-889 KEMEKLEK
+889 KEMKKLEK
-897 QLIKHFDGGDYDM
+897 QLTKHFDDGDYDM
-910 VICPADVAAKIWKEK
+910 VICPADVAATIWKEK

-941 KSDEDSEDKKSE
+941 KSDEDSEDKKSG
-953 ETELSITLVTKK
+953 ETELSVTLVTKK
-965 FADTQKDALK
+965 FADAQKDTLK

-984 ADMTSKDQGELA
+984 ADMTSKDLKELA
-996 EDAEGLGLYEDA
+996 EDAKGLGLYEDA
-1008 GDAEAD
+1008 EDAEAD

-1042 DEELYYIPENQKK
+1042 DEELYYIPESQKK
-1055 DSEKSDEGKDSK
+1055 ASDESTKEKDSK
-1067 EDAKEDT
+1067 KDT
-1074 DTKGA
+1074 DTK
-1079 DGTEDAAKTSKTD
+1079 DTEKTKDTSKTD

-1107 ANKKDSSDAEENNPE
+1107 ADKKGSSEDEGTDAKEEKTDSS
-1122 TADAEETDNASTDST
+1122 STDST
-1137 ESSSVST
+1137 ENSSVKT
-1144 DDTGAVVID
+1144 DGTGAVVID
-1153 PEKSATAAQELE
+1153 PEESEAAAKELE

-1209 TPVDDNATLVVGDDG
+1209 TPVDDNATLVVGEDG
-1224 TKTVRIEVVNPVFT
+1224 TKTVMIEVVNPVFT

-1259 YAGTNDIG
+1259 YAGTNDVG

-1338 SGATGESSEEAE
+1338 NTETKETGKEES
-1350 Q
+1350 

>member
-47 VVNMEPVKNPEQEE
+47 VVNMEPVKNSEQEE

-71 PVPEESA
+71 PVPEETA
-78 EATETPAPAPEESVT
+78 EAAETPAPEESVT

-104 TENEPAKA
+104 TENEPART
-112 ETTPAAAKEETAK
+112 ETTPAAVKDETAK

-137 AWASVLAAGGNNS
+137 AWASVLAAGGNNN

-215 ANAMITIGEDGTTKT
+215 ANATITIGEDGTTKT
-230 LTIPVKN
+230 LTIPIKN

-252 ILDSAKNGNTYGQYN
+252 ILDSARNGNTYGQYN

-325 GSRWK
+325 GSKWK

-353 DGTAVKSGNY
+353 DGTAVKFGNY

-415 DDKNKDTGAK
+415 DDKNKDTGEK

-519 ETYTGTAGKASRTGR
+519 ETYTGTAGKVSRTGR

-548 YQFGS
+548 YQFGD
-553 CTEFPTLL
+553 CAEFPTLL

-585 EVKLPDNGTSGDKNP
+585 ETKLPENGTSGDKNP
-600 SGNKKQ
+600 SGDKKQ
-606 DTNKNDNKGNSNG
+606 GTNKNDNKGNSNG
-619 NGGNADA
+619 SGGNANAD
-626 SSNQNGKLKA
+626 SNQNGKLKA

-658 HLTNSAFPP
+658 HLTNSEFPP

-767 SLSGVPSAASGGGSA
+767 SLSGVPSAASGGGSS

-794 NADTKN
+794 NADTKS
-800 VEVRVGVLPG
+800 VEVKVGVLPG
-810 ASSLFAADMMQK
+810 TSALFVTDMMQK
-822 AKDSAK
+822 AKEKNS
-828 TDSTSTGSTA
+828 
-838 STGTTGSA
+838 
-846 TASASAGVTKTSYSY
+846 VKTSYNY
-861 TFKVEELKDKE
+861 TFKVEELKEKE
-872 KSNGK
+872 KDSGK

-889 KEMEKLEK
+889 KEMKKLEK
-897 QLIKHFDGGDYDM
+897 QLTKHFDDGDYDM
-910 VICPADVAAKIWKEK
+910 VICPADVAATIWKEK

-941 KSDEDSEDKKSE
+941 KSDEDSEDKKSG
-953 ETELSITLVTKK
+953 ETELSVTLVTKK
-965 FADTQKDALK
+965 FADAQKDTLK

-996 EDAEGLGLYEDA
+996 EDAKGLGLYEDA
-1008 GDAEAD
+1008 EDAEAD

-1042 DEELYYIPENQKK
+1042 DEELYYIPESQKK
-1055 DSEKSDEGKDSK
+1055 ASDESTKEKDSK
-1067 EDAKEDT
+1067 KDT
-1074 DTKGA
+1074 DTK
-1079 DGTEDAAKTSKTD
+1079 DTEKTKDTSKTD

-1107 ANKKDSSDAEENNPE
+1107 ADKKGSSEDEGTDAKEEKTDSS
-1122 TADAEETDNASTDST
+1122 STDST
-1137 ESSSVST
+1137 ENSSVKT
-1144 DDTGAVVID
+1144 DGTGAVVID
-1153 PEKSATAAQELE
+1153 PEESEAAAKELE

-1209 TPVDDNATLVVGDDG
+1209 TPVDDNATLVVGEDG
-1224 TKTVRIEVVNPVFT
+1224 TKTVMIEVVNPVFT

-1259 YAGTNDIG
+1259 YAGTNDVG

-1338 SGATGESSEEAE
+1338 NTETKETGKEES
-1350 Q
+1350 